1 MKGGFGK
8 FLTFILGLVV
18 GVLLVGGTIA
28 GVVYYAVAAVSVNDV
43 ENYTK
48 QEFTFI
54 DKDAEIRN
62 KSILDIYDMVKGGN
76 IKETTV
82 SDAKRIFGI
91 DIIKIL
97 ENSLEI
103 TVDDKSREMLDA
115 MKVADVF
122 KDNNLKVV
130 LNCFTLGDVLKK
142 ADIDTTSGL
151 ASKPIVQ
158 EHISEPVIDGFNA
171 LLKSLEINE
180 MTIAEMQYLLGV
192 SFGAGG
198 VLDTVANVKIGD
210 LNSAINNIKLEDVLP
225 DFDRDFYA
233 EWDYQNNTA
242 VLYRRSRAQF
252 SPKTLIAANGTS
264 ECFEYVSNDKKV
276 SGETYYLLD
285 ADAGTIKVSDDGNWK
300 LKAGAELPYFK
311 NRYDKSGN
319 QNRFGIAYVV
329 PEDSHGMTVT
339 ERYDADYSTKNE
351 SGLFYYEYDFVT
363 ATEAGV
369 EYFYRVG
376 AAVRTKIQ
384 DATGTEPA
392 KYAEII
398 EWRGYVET
406 TKADYF
412 EAEPWKTYGYSR
424 DGKVTDEEL
433 REHPSTDS
441 LARYA
446 LVHVGKSE
454 PVLKALADETLNTLD
469 GAIGDMKLGQVIEI
483 TDDSA
488 DILKKL
494 KDSKISEIDKD
505 VKNVK
510 VGDIMK
516 VVSDTTAEKATDGAY
531 IALPALSAGKE
542 YSGTFITAKY
552 RDKTVDE
559 DKTVFLVKYKDGL
572 TGFGDRYN
580 ITEKAS
586 NRVVVELAK
595 KTIGELQTVGI
606 DDLINTAR
614 LSDVMDIDG
623 DVFVSGDDFLSIPK
637 EFVLDVDA
645 KNENG
650 FFRLAAKGEKAEYKR
665 VYEGDGNAVVKKL
678 STIGVNNI
686 AARMDAV
693 VNSTLLKE
701 VVKVK
706 ERYKL
711 RVATAADTGRKKY
724 ISLTDVYVDPVYE
737 ATEYAGTFNV
747 GYVDTDPDTDIKFV
761 RARGTIEA
769 GVTQYVI
776 VDKASSGVLVG
787 LQDKTIGTLSTGV
800 DEVVNGATLSDVLE
814 IDGKVYVKATGF
826 DAAVATSYDKIGQHV
841 AYYKDGN
848 LFLEAGYV
856 RNNNGDYVYL
866 DKEQDGTP
874 VNDHIKFGTLYNEH
888 GVAEANGAYFKY
900 NGNLY
905 KLSDYKRY
913 KFDGETA
920 TVYYACIYNGESDK
934 ILSKMA
940 TMTVK
945 DLADSGTM
953 DKIVKD
959 MRIGDVMELNDKNS
973 VLYGLGNSKISS
985 IEAEVSDKIKVATLR
1000 DLNKWGNLGLKETDD
1015 ELKKKVYYNG
1025 ATIEVGD
1032 MKAVEFLI
1040 FAIKALPTL

>member
-103 TVDDKSREMLDA
+103 TVDDKSRETLGA
-115 MKVADVF
+115 LKVADVF
-122 KDNNLKVV
+122 KGDNLKVV

-142 ADIDTTSGL
+142 TGIDTTSGL

-210 LNSAINNIKLEDVLP
+210 LNSAINNIKFEDVLP

-233 EWDYQNNTA
+233 EWDNTGA
-242 VLYRRSRAQF
+242 VLYKKESGGEIKLKQ
-252 SPKTLIAANGTS
+252 LIEADGTS
-264 ECFEYVSNDKKV
+264 EFFKFVNTEAKDPAK
-276 SGETYYLLD
+276 TYYKLNREE
-285 ADAGTIKVSDDGNWK
+285 GTIKVSDDGNWELIK
-300 LKAGAELPYFK
+300 ELPDFN
-311 NRYDKSGN
+311 NRYDISGKR
-319 QNRFGIAYVV
+319 NRFGLAYVV
-329 PEDSHGMTVT
+329 LVDDNQIKITKRYADKDCTVENEDGMYYFKYTKDAAGT
-339 ERYDADYSTKNE
+339 NYRY
-351 SGLFYYEYDFVT
+351 
-363 ATEAGV
+363 
-369 EYFYRVG
+369 G
-376 AAVRTKIQ
+376 AAIRTKIE
-384 DATGTEPA
+384 GTDPA
-392 KYAEII
+392 QYKEVI
-398 EWRGYVET
+398 EWRGYVEATDGFVNT
-406 TKADYF
+406 TP
-412 EAEPWKTYGYSR
+412 ETYGYSSPAQYE
-424 DGKVTDEEL
+424 KEEL
-433 REHPSTDS
+433 VKQETPD
-441 LARYA
+441 LIICA

-516 VVSDTTAEKATDGAY
+516 VVSVTTAEKATDGAY

-542 YSGTFITAKY
+542 YKGTFITAKDG
-552 RDKTVDE
+552 DKTVY
-559 DKTVFLVKYKDGL
+559 LVKYKDGL

-580 ITEKAS
+580 IIEKAS
-586 NRVVVELAK
+586 NGVVVALAD
-595 KTIGELQTVGI
+595 KTIGELQTAGI
-606 DDLINTAR
+606 DDLVNAAR
-614 LSDVMDIDG
+614 LSDVMDVDG
-623 DVFVSGDDFLSIPK
+623 DVFVEDTTG
-637 EFVLDVDA
+637 EFVLDVDTA
-645 KNENG
+645 GKNG
-650 FFRLAAKGEKAEYKR
+650 FFRLAQTGETATHKR
-665 VYEGDGNAVVKKL
+665 VYEGASNAVVKKL

-686 AARMDAV
+686 AARMDDV

-701 VVKVK
+701 VVEVK

-711 RVATAADTGRKKY
+711 KVATATEIGNTSVRKY
-724 ISLTDVYVDPVYE
+724 ISLADVYAAPV
-737 ATEYAGTFNV
+737 APEYAGTFNV
-747 GYVDTDPDTDIKFV
+747 GYVESDPATDIKFV
-761 RARGTIEA
+761 RARGTIAA

-787 LQDKTIGTLSTGV
+787 LQDKTIGTLSTGI

-814 IDGKVYVKATGF
+814 IDGKVYVKAADF
-826 DAAVATSYDKIGQHV
+826 DAAVALSHEKIGQYV

-888 GVAEANGAYFKY
+888 GVEETNGAYFKY

-913 KFDGETA
+913 KFDGEIA
-920 TVYYACIYNGESDK
+920 TEYYACIYEGESDK

>member
-103 TVDDKSREMLDA
+103 TVDDKSRETLGA
-115 MKVADVF
+115 LKVADVF
-122 KDNNLKVV
+122 KDDNLKVV

-142 ADIDTTSGL
+142 TGIDTTTGL

-210 LNSAINNIKLEDVLP
+210 LNSAINDIKFEDVLP

-233 EWDYQNNTA
+233 EWDKTGA
-242 VLYRRSRAQF
+242 VLYKKESGGEIKLKQ
-252 SPKTLIAANGTS
+252 LIEANGTS
-264 ECFEYVSNDKKV
+264 EFFKFVNTEAKDPAK
-276 SGETYYLLD
+276 TYYKLNREE
-285 ADAGTIKVSDDGNWK
+285 GTIKVSDDGNWELIK
-300 LKAGAELPYFK
+300 ELPDFN
-311 NRYDKSGN
+311 NRYDISGKR
-319 QNRFGIAYVV
+319 NRFGLAYVV
-329 PEDSHGMTVT
+329 LVDDNQIKITKRYADRDCTVENEDGMYYFKYTKDAAGT
-339 ERYDADYSTKNE
+339 NYRY
-351 SGLFYYEYDFVT
+351 
-363 ATEAGV
+363 
-369 EYFYRVG
+369 G
-376 AAVRTKIQ
+376 AAIRTKIQ

-433 REHPSTDS
+433 TEYSSTDS
-441 LARYA
+441 LVRYA
-446 LVHVGKSE
+446 LMHVGKSE

-516 VVSDTTAEKATDGAY
+516 VVSVTTAEKATDGAY

-542 YSGTFITAKY
+542 YKGTFITAKDG
-552 RDKTVDE
+552 DKTVY
-559 DKTVFLVKYKDGL
+559 LVKYKDGL
-572 TGFGDRYN
+572 AFTGDRYN

-586 NRVVVELAK
+586 NGVVVALSE
-595 KTIGELQTVGI
+595 KTIGELQTAGI
-606 DDLINTAR
+606 DDLVNAAR
-614 LSDVMDIDG
+614 LSDVMDVDG
-623 DVFVSGDDFLSIPK
+623 DVFVSDSTA
-637 EFVLDVDA
+637 DA
-645 KNENG
+645 KFILDLDAHGENG
-650 FFRLAAKGEKAEYKR
+650 FFRLAAKGETAEYKR

-686 AARMDAV
+686 AARMDDV

-701 VVKVK
+701 VVEVK

-711 RVATAADTGRKKY
+711 KVATAADIGNRY
-724 ISLTDVYVDPVYE
+724 ISLADVY
-737 ATEYAGTFNV
+737 ATPAAPEYAGTFNV
-747 GYVDTDPDTDIKFV
+747 GYVETDPNTDIKFV
-761 RARGTIEA
+761 RATGTIAA

-776 VDKASSGVLVG
+776 VDKASSGVLIG

-814 IDGKVYVKATGF
+814 IDGKVYVKATDF
-826 DAAVATSYDKIGQHV
+826 DAAVALSYAKIGQYV

-866 DKEQDGTP
+866 DKEQNGTQ
-874 VNDHIKFGTLYNEH
+874 VGDHIKFGTLYNEH
-888 GVAEANGAYFKY
+888 GEEETDGAYFKY

-920 TVYYACIYNGESDK
+920 AEYYACIYDGESDK
-934 ILSKMA
+934 VLSKMA

-959 MRIGDVMELNDKNS
+959 MRIGDVMELNDTNS
-973 VLYGLGNSKISS
+973 ILYGPGNSKISS

-1000 DLNKWGNLGLKETDD
+1000 ELNTWGNLGMSE
-1015 ELKKKVYYNG
+1015 
-1025 ATIEVGD
+1025 ATLD
-1032 MKAVEFLI
+1032 
-1040 FAIKALPTL
+1040 AIKVANGGEDLTASEFFKGLNARFVDGKLEIYFKFE

>member
-103 TVDDKSREMLDA
+103 TVDDKSRETLGA
-115 MKVADVF
+115 LKVADVF
-122 KDNNLKVV
+122 KDDNLKVV

-142 ADIDTTSGL
+142 TGIDTTTGL

-171 LLKSLEINE
+171 LLKSLELNE

-210 LNSAINNIKLEDVLP
+210 LNSAINNIKFEDVLP
-225 DFDRDFYA
+225 DFDRDLYT
-233 EWDYQNNTA
+233 EWDYQNDTA

-264 ECFEYVSNDKKV
+264 EYFEYVSNDKKV

-285 ADAGTIKVSDDGNWK
+285 ADAGTIKVSDAGNWK

-433 REHPSTDS
+433 REYPSTDS

-531 IALPALSAGKE
+531 IALPALSEGKE
-542 YSGTFITAKY
+542 YKGTFITAK
-552 RDKTVDE
+552 DGNKTVY
-559 DKTVFLVKYKDGL
+559 LVKYKDGF

-586 NRVVVELAK
+586 NGVVVALAD
-595 KTIGELQTVGI
+595 KTIGELQTAGI
-606 DDLINTAR
+606 DDLVNAAR
-614 LSDVMDIDG
+614 LSDVMDVDG
-623 DVFVSGDDFLSIPK
+623 DVFV
-637 EFVLDVDA
+637 LDSTADA
-645 KNENG
+645 RFILDEDAHGENG
-650 FFRLAAKGEKAEYKR
+650 FFRLAAAGETAEYKR

-686 AARMDAV
+686 AARMDDV

-711 RVATAADTGRKKY
+711 RVATTAEIDNTSVRKY
-724 ISLTDVYVDPVYE
+724 ISLADVYSAPV
-737 ATEYAGTFNV
+737 APEYAGTFNV
-747 GYVDTDPDTDIKFV
+747 GYVETDPNTDIKFV
-761 RARGTIEA
+761 RARGTIAA

-776 VDKASSGVLVG
+776 VDNASSGVLVG

-814 IDGKVYVKATGF
+814 IDGKVYVKATDF
-826 DAAVATSYDKIGQHV
+826 DAAVALSHDKIGQHV

-856 RNNNGDYVYL
+856 RNNNGEYV
-866 DKEQDGTP
+866 KVDGKY
-874 VNDHIKFGTLYNEH
+874 VKFGALYQYDTESAMWKQSIEGTHFLYNGE
-888 GVAEANGAYFKY
+888 YK
-900 NGNLY
+900 

-920 TVYYACIYNGESDK
+920 DEYYACIYEGESDK

-959 MRIGDVMELNDKNS
+959 MRIGDVMELNDTNS
-973 VLYGLGNSKISS
+973 ILYGLGNSKISS

-1000 DLNKWGNLGLKETDD
+1000 ELNTWGNLGMSE
-1015 ELKKKVYYNG
+1015 
-1025 ATIEVGD
+1025 ATLD
-1032 MKAVEFLI
+1032 
-1040 FAIKALPTL
+1040 AIKVANGGEDLTASEFFKGLNACFVDGKLEIYFKFE

>member
-103 TVDDKSREMLDA
+103 TVDAKSRETLGA

-142 ADIDTTSGL
+142 TGIDTTSGL

-210 LNSAINNIKLEDVLP
+210 LNSAINNIKFEDVLP

-233 EWDYQNNTA
+233 EWDNTGA
-242 VLYRRSRAQF
+242 VLYKKESGGEIKLKQ
-252 SPKTLIAANGTS
+252 LIEADGTS
-264 ECFEYVSNDKKV
+264 EFFKFVNTEAKDPAK
-276 SGETYYLLD
+276 TYYKLNREE
-285 ADAGTIKVSDDGNWK
+285 GTIKVSDDGNWELIK
-300 LKAGAELPYFK
+300 ELPDFN
-311 NRYDKSGN
+311 NRYDISGKR
-319 QNRFGIAYVV
+319 NRFGLAYVV
-329 PEDSHGMTVT
+329 LVDDNQIKITKRYADRACTVENEDGMYYFKYTKDAAGT
-339 ERYDADYSTKNE
+339 NYRY
-351 SGLFYYEYDFVT
+351 
-363 ATEAGV
+363 
-369 EYFYRVG
+369 G
-376 AAVRTKIQ
+376 AAIRTKIE
-384 DATGTEPA
+384 GTDPA
-392 KYAEII
+392 QYKEVI
-398 EWRGYVET
+398 EWRGYVEATDGFVNT
-406 TKADYF
+406 TP
-412 EAEPWKTYGYSR
+412 ETYGYSSPAQYE
-424 DGKVTDEEL
+424 KEEL
-433 REHPSTDS
+433 VKQETPD
-441 LARYA
+441 LIICA

-542 YSGTFITAKY
+542 YKGTFITAKDG
-552 RDKTVDE
+552 DKTVY
-559 DKTVFLVKYKDGL
+559 LVKYKDGL
-572 TGFGDRYN
+572 IGFGDRYN
-580 ITEKAS
+580 IIEKAS
-586 NRVVVELAK
+586 NGVVVALAD
-595 KTIGELQTVGI
+595 KTIGELQTAGI
-606 DDLINTAR
+606 DDLINDA
-614 LSDVMDIDG
+614 LLYDVMDIDG
-623 DVFVSGDDFLSIPK
+623 DVFVEDTTG
-637 EFVLDVDA
+637 EFVLDVDTA
-645 KNENG
+645 GKNG
-650 FFRLAAKGEKAEYKR
+650 FFRLAQTGESATHKR
-665 VYEGDGNAVVKKL
+665 VYEGASNAVVKKL

-686 AARMDAV
+686 AARMDNV

-701 VVKVK
+701 VVEVK

-711 RVATAADTGRKKY
+711 RVATAADIGNTSVRKY
-724 ISLTDVYVDPVYE
+724 ISLADVY
-737 ATEYAGTFNV
+737 AASEYAGTFNV
-747 GYVDTDPDTDIKFV
+747 GYVETAPDTDIKFV
-761 RARGTIEA
+761 RATGTIAA

-814 IDGKVYVKATGF
+814 IDGKVYVKATDF
-826 DAAVATSYDKIGQHV
+826 DAAVATSYEKIGQHV

-866 DKEQDGTP
+866 DKEQNGTP

-888 GVAEANGAYFKY
+888 GVAETNGAYFKY

-920 TVYYACIYNGESDK
+920 TEYYACIYNGESDE

-985 IEAEVSDKIKVATLR
+985 IEAEVTDKIKDATLR
-1000 DLNKWGNLGLKETDD
+1000 ELNTWGNLGLTEE
-1015 ELKKKVYYNG
+1015 ELNKTVRGK
-1025 ATIEVGD
+1025 TIKVGD
-1032 MKAVEFLI
+1032 MKAAEFLKLAI
-1040 FAIKALPTL
+1040 QFATNP

>member
-103 TVDDKSREMLDA
+103 TVDDKSRETLGA
-115 MKVADVF
+115 LKVADVF

-142 ADIDTTSGL
+142 TGIDTTSGL

-210 LNSAINNIKLEDVLP
+210 LNSAINSIKFEDVLP

-233 EWDYQNNTA
+233 EWDNAGA
-242 VLYRRSRAQF
+242 VLYKKESGGEIKLKQ
-252 SPKTLIAANGTS
+252 LIETDGTS
-264 ECFEYVSNDKKV
+264 EFFKFVNTEAKDPAK
-276 SGETYYLLD
+276 TYYKLNREE
-285 ADAGTIKVSDDGNWK
+285 GTIKVSDDGNWELIK
-300 LKAGAELPYFK
+300 ELPDFN
-311 NRYDKSGN
+311 NRYDISGKR
-319 QNRFGIAYVV
+319 NRFGLAYVV
-329 PEDSHGMTVT
+329 LVDDNQIKITKRYADRACTVENEDGMYYFKYTKDAAGT
-339 ERYDADYSTKNE
+339 NYRY
-351 SGLFYYEYDFVT
+351 
-363 ATEAGV
+363 
-369 EYFYRVG
+369 G
-376 AAVRTKIQ
+376 AAIRTKIE
-384 DATGTEPA
+384 GTDPA
-392 KYAEII
+392 QYKEVI
-398 EWRGYVET
+398 EWRGYVEATDGFVNT
-406 TKADYF
+406 TP
-412 EAEPWKTYGYSR
+412 ETYGYSSPAQYE
-424 DGKVTDEEL
+424 KEEL
-433 REHPSTDS
+433 VKQETPD
-441 LARYA
+441 LIICA

-516 VVSDTTAEKATDGAY
+516 VVSVTTAEKATDGAY
-531 IALPALSAGKE
+531 IALPALPADKE
-542 YSGTFITAKY
+542 YKGTFITAKDG
-552 RDKTVDE
+552 DKTE
-559 DKTVFLVKYKDGL
+559 YLVKYKDGL

-586 NRVVVELAK
+586 NGVVVALSE
-595 KTIGELQTVGI
+595 KTIGELQTAGI
-606 DDLINTAR
+606 DDLINDA
-614 LSDVMDIDG
+614 LLYDVMDIDG
-623 DVFVSGDDFLSIPK
+623 DVFVEDTTG
-637 EFVLDVDA
+637 EFVLDVDTA
-645 KNENG
+645 GKNG
-650 FFRLAAKGEKAEYKR
+650 FFRLAQTGETATHKR
-665 VYEGDGNAVVKKL
+665 VYEGASNAVVKKL

-686 AARMDAV
+686 AARMDNV

-701 VVKVK
+701 VVEVK

-711 RVATAADTGRKKY
+711 RVATAADIGNTSVRKY
-724 ISLTDVYVDPVYE
+724 ISLADVYAAP
-737 ATEYAGTFNV
+737 EYAGTFNV
-747 GYVDTDPDTDIKFV
+747 GYVETDPDTDIKFV
-761 RARGTIEA
+761 RATGTIVA

-814 IDGKVYVKATGF
+814 IDGKVYVKATDF
-826 DAAVATSYDKIGQHV
+826 DAAVALSYAKIGQHV

-856 RNNNGDYVYL
+856 RNNNGDYVLLSSGYYKPTARF
-866 DKEQDGTP
+866 DKTGESYTSSPNGEWFQIGTEWH
-874 VNDHIKFGTLYNEH
+874 NMN
-888 GVAEANGAYFKY
+888 
-900 NGNLY
+900 
-905 KLSDYKRY
+905 DYKRF

-920 TVYYACIYNGESDK
+920 TEYYACIYEGESDK

-959 MRIGDVMELNDKNS
+959 MRIGDVMELNDTNS
-973 VLYGLGNSKISS
+973 ILYELGNSKISS
-985 IEAEVSDKIKVATLR
+985 IEAEVSDKIKKATLR
-1000 DLNKWGNLGLKETDD
+1000 DLNKWGNLGMSE
-1015 ELKKKVYYNG
+1015 
-1025 ATIEVGD
+1025 ATLD
-1032 MKAVEFLI
+1032 
-1040 FAIKALPTL
+1040 AIKVANGGKDLTASEFFKGLKVGVDATTGKPMIYFSLS

>member
-103 TVDDKSREMLDA
+103 TVDDKSRETLGA
-115 MKVADVF
+115 LKVADVF
-122 KDNNLKVV
+122 KDDNLKVV

-142 ADIDTTSGL
+142 TGIDTTTGL

-210 LNSAINNIKLEDVLP
+210 LNSAINNIKFEDVLP
-225 DFDRDFYA
+225 DFDRDLYT

-264 ECFEYVSNDKKV
+264 EYFEYVPNDKKV

-285 ADAGTIKVSDDGNWK
+285 ADAGTIKVSDAGNWK

-433 REHPSTDS
+433 TEYSSTDS

-446 LVHVGKSE
+446 LMHVGKSE

-516 VVSDTTAEKATDGAY
+516 VVSVTTAEKATDGEY

-542 YSGTFITAKY
+542 YKGTFITAKEG
-552 RDKTVDE
+552 DKTVY
-559 DKTVFLVKYKDGL
+559 LVKYKDGL
-572 TGFGDRYN
+572 AGFGDRYN

-586 NRVVVELAK
+586 NGVVVALAD
-595 KTIGELQTVGI
+595 KTIGELQTAGI
-606 DDLINTAR
+606 DDLVNAAR
-614 LSDVMDIDG
+614 LSSVMDIDG
-623 DVFVSGDDFLSIPK
+623 DVFVSGDDFPSIPK
-637 EFVLDVDA
+637 EYVLDGTDR
-645 KNENG
+645 NG
-650 FFRLAAKGEKAEYKR
+650 FFRLAAAGETAEYKR

-686 AARMDAV
+686 AARMDNV

-701 VVKVK
+701 VVEVK

-711 RVATAADTGRKKY
+711 KVATAADKGNTSVRKY
-724 ISLTDVYVDPVYE
+724 ISLADVYAAP
-737 ATEYAGTFNV
+737 EYAGTFNV
-747 GYVDTDPDTDIKFV
+747 GYVETAPDTDIKFV
-761 RARGTIEA
+761 RATGTIAA

-814 IDGKVYVKATGF
+814 IDGKVYVKATDF
-826 DAAVATSYDKIGQHV
+826 DAAVALSHDKIGQHV

-888 GVAEANGAYFKY
+888 GVEETDGAYFKY

-920 TVYYACIYNGESDK
+920 TEYYACIYDGESDK

-940 TMTVK
+940 TMTVQ

-959 MRIGDVMELNDKNS
+959 MRIGDVMELNDTNS
-973 VLYGLGNSKISS
+973 ILYGLGNSKISS

-1000 DLNKWGNLGLKETDD
+1000 ELNTWGNLGLTEE
-1015 ELKKKVYYNG
+1015 ELNKTVKGTTKK
-1025 ATIEVGD
+1025 VGD
-1032 MKAVEFLI
+1032 MKAAEFLKLAI
-1040 FAIKALPTL
+1040 QFATNP

>member
-43 ENYTK
+43 EKYTK

-103 TVDDKSREMLDA
+103 TVDDKSRETLGA

-142 ADIDTTSGL
+142 ADIDTTTGL

-171 LLKSLEINE
+171 LLKSLELNE

-210 LNSAINNIKLEDVLP
+210 LNSAINNIKFEDVLP

-252 SPKTLIAANGTS
+252 PQKTLIAANGTS
-264 ECFEYVSNDKKV
+264 EYFEYVSNDKKV

-329 PEDSHGMTVT
+329 PEDSRGMTVT
-339 ERYDADYSTKNE
+339 ERYKDSDCTISDE

-406 TKADYF
+406 TKTDYF

-516 VVSDTTAEKATDGAY
+516 VVSVTTAEKATDGAY

-542 YSGTFITAKY
+542 YKGTFITAKDG
-552 RDKTVDE
+552 DKTVY
-559 DKTVFLVKYKDGL
+559 LVKYKDGL
-572 TGFGDRYN
+572 AGFGDRYN
-580 ITEKAS
+580 IKEKAS
-586 NRVVVELAK
+586 NGVVVALAD
-595 KTIGELQTVGI
+595 KTIGELQTAGI
-606 DDLINTAR
+606 DDLVNAAR
-614 LSDVMDIDG
+614 LSDVMDVDG
-623 DVFVSGDDFLSIPK
+623 DVFV
-637 EFVLDVDA
+637 LDSTADA
-645 KNENG
+645 KFILDLDAHGENG
-650 FFRLAAKGEKAEYKR
+650 FFRLAAAGETAEYKR

-686 AARMDAV
+686 AARMDDV
-693 VNSTLLKE
+693 VNNTLLKE
-701 VVKVK
+701 VVEVK

-711 RVATAADTGRKKY
+711 RVATAADIGNTSVRKY
-724 ISLTDVYVDPVYE
+724 ISLADVYAAPD
-737 ATEYAGTFNV
+737 YAGTFNV
-747 GYVDTDPDTDIKFV
+747 GYVETDPDTDIKFV
-761 RARGTIEA
+761 RARGTIA
-769 GVTQYVI
+769 ATVTQYVI

-814 IDGKVYVKATGF
+814 IDGKVYVKATDF
-826 DAAVATSYDKIGQHV
+826 DAAVALSYAKIGQHV

-856 RNNNGDYVYL
+856 RNNNGDYVLLSTGYYKPTSRF
-866 DKEQDGTP
+866 DKTGENSYTGAENGEWFQIGTAWH
-874 VNDHIKFGTLYNEH
+874 NMNE
-888 GVAEANGAYFKY
+888 
-900 NGNLY
+900 
-905 KLSDYKRY
+905 YKRY
-913 KFDGETA
+913 NFDGETA
-920 TVYYACIYNGESDK
+920 TEYYACIYEGESDK

-973 VLYGLGNSKISS
+973 ILYGLGNSKISS

-1000 DLNKWGNLGLKETDD
+1000 ELNAWGNLGMSE
-1015 ELKKKVYYNG
+1015 
-1025 ATIEVGD
+1025 ATLD
-1032 MKAVEFLI
+1032 
-1040 FAIKALPTL
+1040 AIKAANGNEDLTASEFFKGLKVGVDATGKPIIYFSLS

>member
-43 ENYTK
+43 EKYTK

-103 TVDDKSREMLDA
+103 TVDDKSRETLGA
-115 MKVADVF
+115 LKVADVF
-122 KDNNLKVV
+122 KGDNLKVV

-142 ADIDTTSGL
+142 AGIDTTTGL

-210 LNSAINNIKLEDVLP
+210 LNSAINNIKFEDVLP

-252 SPKTLIAANGTS
+252 PQKTLIAANGTS
-264 ECFEYVSNDKKV
+264 EYFEYVSNDKKV

-339 ERYDADYSTKNE
+339 ERYEADYSTKNE

-516 VVSDTTAEKATDGAY
+516 VVSVTTAEKATDGAY
-531 IALPALSAGKE
+531 IALPALPAGKE
-542 YSGTFITAKY
+542 YKGTFITAKDG
-552 RDKTVDE
+552 DKTVY
-559 DKTVFLVKYKDGL
+559 LVKYKDGL
-572 TGFGDRYN
+572 AGFGDRYK

-586 NRVVVELAK
+586 NGVVVALAD
-595 KTIGELQTVGI
+595 KTIGELQTAGI
-606 DDLINTAR
+606 DDLVNAAR
-614 LSDVMDIDG
+614 LSDVMDVDG
-623 DVFVSGDDFLSIPK
+623 DVFV
-637 EFVLDVDA
+637 LDSTADA
-645 KNENG
+645 KFILDEDAHGENG
-650 FFRLAAKGEKAEYKR
+650 FFRLAAAGETAEYKR

-686 AARMDAV
+686 AARMDNV

-701 VVKVK
+701 VVDVQ
-706 ERYKL
+706 ERYEL
-711 RVATAADTGRKKY
+711 RKATSAEIADNTVKKY
-724 ISLTDVYVDPVYE
+724 FDLTAIYGNETTVFE
-737 ATEYAGTFNV
+737 GTFNV
-747 GYVDTDPDTDIKFV
+747 GYDTEDADKKDIRFVSVGDT
-761 RARGTIEA
+761 ALPAGT
-769 GVTQYVI
+769 TKYVI
-776 VDKASSGVLVG
+776 VKKASSGVLVG

-814 IDGKVYVKATGF
+814 IDGKVYVKATDF
-826 DAAVATSYDKIGQHV
+826 DAAVALSYEKIGQHV

-866 DKEQDGTP
+866 DKEQDGTQ
-874 VNDHIKFGTLYNEH
+874 VNDHIKFGALYNEH
-888 GVAEANGAYFKY
+888 GVEEADGAYFKY

-920 TVYYACIYNGESDK
+920 TVYYACIYDGESDK

-940 TMTVK
+940 TMTVQ
-945 DLADSGTM
+945 DLADGGTM

-973 VLYGLGNSKISS
+973 ILYGLGNSKISS

-1000 DLNKWGNLGLKETDD
+1000 ELNAWGNLGMSE
-1015 ELKKKVYYNG
+1015 
-1025 ATIEVGD
+1025 ATLD
-1032 MKAVEFLI
+1032 
-1040 FAIKALPTL
+1040 AIKVANGGKDLTASEFFKGLNARFVDGKLEIYFKFE

>member
-103 TVDDKSREMLDA
+103 TVDDKSRETLGA
-115 MKVADVF
+115 LKVADVF
-122 KDNNLKVV
+122 KDDNLKVV

-142 ADIDTTSGL
+142 TGIDTTTGL

-171 LLKSLEINE
+171 LLKSLELNE

-210 LNSAINNIKLEDVLP
+210 LNSAINNIKFEDVLP
-225 DFDRDFYA
+225 DFDRDLYT

-252 SPKTLIAANGTS
+252 PQKTLIAANGTS
-264 ECFEYVSNDKKV
+264 EYFEYVSNDKKV

-285 ADAGTIKVSDDGNWK
+285 ADAGTIKVSDAGNWK

-433 REHPSTDS
+433 TEYSSTDS
-441 LARYA
+441 LVRYA
-446 LVHVGKSE
+446 LMHVGKSE

-483 TDDSA
+483 TDASA

-516 VVSDTTAEKATDGAY
+516 VVSVTTAEKATDGEY

-542 YSGTFITAKY
+542 YKGTFITAKEG
-552 RDKTVDE
+552 DKTVY
-559 DKTVFLVKYKDGL
+559 LVKYKDGL
-572 TGFGDRYN
+572 AFTGDRYN

-586 NRVVVELAK
+586 NGVVVALAD
-595 KTIGELQTVGI
+595 KTIGELQTAGI
-606 DDLINTAR
+606 DDLVNAAR
-614 LSDVMDIDG
+614 LSSVMDIDG
-623 DVFVSGDDFLSIPK
+623 DVFV
-637 EFVLDVDA
+637 LDSTADA
-645 KNENG
+645 KFILDEDAHGENG
-650 FFRLAAKGEKAEYKR
+650 FFRLAAAGETAEYKR

-686 AARMDAV
+686 AARMDDV

-701 VVKVK
+701 VVEVK

-711 RVATAADTGRKKY
+711 KVATAADIGNTSVRKY
-724 ISLTDVYVDPVYE
+724 ISLADVYAAP
-737 ATEYAGTFNV
+737 EYAGTFNV
-747 GYVDTDPDTDIKFV
+747 GYVETDPDTDIKFV
-761 RARGTIEA
+761 RARGTIAA

-814 IDGKVYVKATGF
+814 IDGKVYVKATDF
-826 DAAVATSYDKIGQHV
+826 DAAVALSHDKIGQHV

-856 RNNNGDYVYL
+856 RNNNGDYVLLSSGYYKPTARF
-866 DKEQDGTP
+866 DKTGGSYTSSPDGEWFQ
-874 VNDHIKFGTLYNEH
+874 IGTEWHNM
-888 GVAEANGAYFKY
+888 N
-900 NGNLY
+900 
-905 KLSDYKRY
+905 DYKRF

-920 TVYYACIYNGESDK
+920 TEYYACIYDGESDK

-959 MRIGDVMELNDKNS
+959 MRIGDVMELNDTNS
-973 VLYGLGNSKISS
+973 ILYGLGNSKISS

-1000 DLNKWGNLGLKETDD
+1000 ELNTWGNLGMSE
-1015 ELKKKVYYNG
+1015 
-1025 ATIEVGD
+1025 ATLD
-1032 MKAVEFLI
+1032 
-1040 FAIKALPTL
+1040 AIKVANGGEDLTASEFFKGLNARFVDGKLEIYFKFE

>member
-43 ENYTK
+43 EKYTK

-103 TVDDKSREMLDA
+103 TVDDKSRETLGA
-115 MKVADVF
+115 LKVADVF
-122 KDNNLKVV
+122 KGDNLKVV

-142 ADIDTTSGL
+142 TGIDTTTGL

-210 LNSAINNIKLEDVLP
+210 LNSAINNIKFEDVLP

-233 EWDYQNNTA
+233 EWDNAGA
-242 VLYRRSRAQF
+242 VLYKKESGGEIKLKQ
-252 SPKTLIAANGTS
+252 LIEADGTS
-264 ECFEYVSNDKKV
+264 EFFKFVSTEAKDPAK
-276 SGETYYLLD
+276 TYYKLNREE
-285 ADAGTIKVSDDGNWK
+285 GTIKVSDDGNWELIK
-300 LKAGAELPYFK
+300 ELPDFN
-311 NRYDKSGN
+311 NRYDISGKR
-319 QNRFGIAYVV
+319 NRFGLAYVV
-329 PEDSHGMTVT
+329 LVDDNQIKITKRYADRACTVENEDGMYYFKYTKDAAGT
-339 ERYDADYSTKNE
+339 NYRY
-351 SGLFYYEYDFVT
+351 
-363 ATEAGV
+363 
-369 EYFYRVG
+369 G
-376 AAVRTKIQ
+376 AAIRTKIE
-384 DATGTEPA
+384 GTDPA
-392 KYAEII
+392 QYKEVI
-398 EWRGYVET
+398 EWRGYVEATDGFVNT
-406 TKADYF
+406 TP
-412 EAEPWKTYGYSR
+412 ETYGYSSPAQYE
-424 DGKVTDEEL
+424 KEEL
-433 REHPSTDS
+433 VKQETPD
-441 LARYA
+441 LIMCA

-488 DILKKL
+488 DILKRL

-516 VVSDTTAEKATDGAY
+516 VVSVTTAEKATDGAY

-542 YSGTFITAKY
+542 YKGTFITAKDG
-552 RDKTVDE
+552 DKTVY
-559 DKTVFLVKYKDGL
+559 LVKYKDGL
-572 TGFGDRYN
+572 AGFGDRYN

-586 NRVVVELAK
+586 NGVVVALAD
-595 KTIGELQTVGI
+595 KTIGELQTAGI
-606 DDLINTAR
+606 DDLVNAAR
-614 LSDVMDIDG
+614 LSSVMDIDG
-623 DVFVSGDDFLSIPK
+623 DVFVLDKDSTDAKFI
-637 EFVLDVDA
+637 LDVDA
-645 KNENG
+645 NNENG

-665 VYEGDGNAVVKKL
+665 VYEGDGNAVIKKL

-686 AARMDAV
+686 AARMDNV

-711 RVATAADTGRKKY
+711 RVATAADIGNTSVRKY
-724 ISLTDVYVDPVYE
+724 ISLTDVYAAP
-737 ATEYAGTFNV
+737 EYAGTFNV
-747 GYVDTDPDTDIKFV
+747 GYVETDPDTDIKFV
-761 RARGTIEA
+761 RARGTIA
-769 GVTQYVI
+769 ATVTQYVI

-814 IDGKVYVKATGF
+814 IDGKVYVKATDF
-826 DAAVATSYDKIGQHV
+826 DAAVVLSYDKIGQHV

-888 GVAEANGAYFKY
+888 GVAEADGAYFKY
-900 NGNLY
+900 HGNLY

-940 TMTVK
+940 TMTVQ

-973 VLYGLGNSKISS
+973 ILYGLGNSKISS
-985 IEAEVSDKIKVATLR
+985 IEAEVTDKIKDATLR
-1000 DLNKWGNLGLKETDD
+1000 ELNAWGNLGLTEA
-1015 ELKKKVYYNG
+1015 ELNKTVKGTGIK
-1025 ATIEVGD
+1025 AGD
-1032 MKAVEFLI
+1032 MKAADFI
-1040 FAIKALPTL
+1040 RIAIRLATE

>member
-8 FLTFILGLVV
+8 FLTFILGIVV

-103 TVDDKSREMLDA
+103 TVDDKSRETLGA
-115 MKVADVF
+115 LKVADVF
-122 KDNNLKVV
+122 KDDNLKVV

-142 ADIDTTSGL
+142 TGIDTTTGL

-210 LNSAINNIKLEDVLP
+210 LNSAINDIKFEDVLP
-225 DFDRDFYA
+225 DFDRDLYTD
-233 EWDYQNNTA
+233 WDYQNDTA

-264 ECFEYVSNDKKV
+264 EYFEYVPNDKKV

-319 QNRFGIAYVV
+319 QNRFGVAYVV

-433 REHPSTDS
+433 TEYSSTDS
-441 LARYA
+441 LVRYA
-446 LVHVGKSE
+446 LMHVGKSE

-516 VVSDTTAEKATDGAY
+516 VVSVTTAEKATDGEY

-542 YSGTFITAKY
+542 YKGTFITAKDG
-552 RDKTVDE
+552 DKTVY
-559 DKTVFLVKYKDGL
+559 LVKYKDGL
-572 TGFGDRYN
+572 AGFGDRYN

-586 NRVVVELAK
+586 NGVVVALSE
-595 KTIGELQTVGI
+595 KTIGELQTAGI
-606 DDLINTAR
+606 DDLVNAAR
-614 LSDVMDIDG
+614 LSDVMDVDG
-623 DVFVSGDDFLSIPK
+623 DVFV
-637 EFVLDVDA
+637 LDSTADA
-645 KNENG
+645 KFILDEDANNENG
-650 FFRLAAKGEKAEYKR
+650 FFRLAAAGETAEYKR
-665 VYEGDGNAVVKKL
+665 VYEGDGNAVIKKL

-686 AARMDAV
+686 AARMDDV

-701 VVKVK
+701 VVEVK

-711 RVATAADTGRKKY
+711 RVATAADIGNTSVRKY
-724 ISLTDVYVDPVYE
+724 ISLADVYAAPD
-737 ATEYAGTFNV
+737 YAGTFNV
-747 GYVDTDPDTDIKFV
+747 GYVETAPDKDIKFV
-761 RARGTIEA
+761 RATGTIAA

-814 IDGKVYVKATGF
+814 IDGKVYVKAADF
-826 DAAVATSYDKIGQHV
+826 DAAVATSYEKIGQHV

-866 DKEQDGTP
+866 DKEQNGTP

-888 GVAEANGAYFKY
+888 GVAETNGAYFKY

-920 TVYYACIYNGESDK
+920 TEYYACIYNGESDK

-985 IEAEVSDKIKVATLR
+985 IEAEVTDKIKDATLR
-1000 DLNKWGNLGLKETDD
+1000 ELNTWGNLGLTEE
-1015 ELKKKVYYNG
+1015 ELNKTVKVTG
-1025 ATIEVGD
+1025 EKVGE
-1032 MKAVEFLI
+1032 MKAADFI
-1040 FAIKALPTL
+1040 RIAIRLATE

>member
-103 TVDDKSREMLDA
+103 TVDDKSRETLGA

-122 KDNNLKVV
+122 KDDNLKVV

-142 ADIDTTSGL
+142 TGIDTTTGL

-210 LNSAINNIKLEDVLP
+210 LNSAINNIKFEDVLP

-233 EWDYQNNTA
+233 EWDNTGA
-242 VLYRRSRAQF
+242 VLYKKESGGEIKLKQ
-252 SPKTLIAANGTS
+252 LIEADGTS
-264 ECFEYVSNDKKV
+264 EFFKFVNTEAKDPAK
-276 SGETYYLLD
+276 TYYKLNREE
-285 ADAGTIKVSDDGNWK
+285 GTIKVSDDGNWELIK
-300 LKAGAELPYFK
+300 ELPDFN
-311 NRYDKSGN
+311 NRYDISGKR
-319 QNRFGIAYVV
+319 NRFGLAYVV
-329 PEDSHGMTVT
+329 LVDDNQIKITKRYADRDCTVENEDGMYYFKYTKDAAGT
-339 ERYDADYSTKNE
+339 NYRY
-351 SGLFYYEYDFVT
+351 
-363 ATEAGV
+363 
-369 EYFYRVG
+369 G
-376 AAVRTKIQ
+376 AAIRTKIE
-384 DATGTEPA
+384 GTDPA
-392 KYAEII
+392 QYKEVI

-406 TKADYF
+406 TDDF
-412 EAEPWKTYGYSR
+412 VNTTPETYGYSSPAQYE
-424 DGKVTDEEL
+424 KEEL
-433 REHPSTDS
+433 VKQETPD
-441 LARYA
+441 LIICA

-483 TDDSA
+483 TDASA

-516 VVSDTTAEKATDGAY
+516 VVSVTTAVKATDGEY

-542 YSGTFITAKY
+542 YKGTFITAKDG
-552 RDKTVDE
+552 DKTVY
-559 DKTVFLVKYKDGL
+559 LVKYKDGL
-572 TGFGDRYN
+572 AGFGDIYN

-586 NRVVVELAK
+586 NGVVVALAD
-595 KTIGELQTVGI
+595 KTIGELQTAGI
-606 DDLINTAR
+606 DDLVNAAR
-614 LSDVMDIDG
+614 LSDVMDVDG
-623 DVFVSGDDFLSIPK
+623 DVFVEDASG
-637 EFVLDVDA
+637 EFFLDVDSA
-645 KNENG
+645 GENG
-650 FFRLAAKGEKAEYKR
+650 FFRLATAGETAEYKR
-665 VYEGDGNAVVKKL
+665 VYEGGGNAVVKKL

-686 AARMDAV
+686 AARMDDV

-711 RVATAADTGRKKY
+711 KVATAADIDNTSVRKY
-724 ISLTDVYVDPVYE
+724 ISLADVYAAP
-737 ATEYAGTFNV
+737 EYAGTFNV
-747 GYVDTDPDTDIKFV
+747 GYVESDPDTDIKFV
-761 RARGTIEA
+761 RATGTIA
-769 GVTQYVI
+769 ASVTQYVI
-776 VDKASSGVLVG
+776 VDKASSGVLIG

-814 IDGKVYVKATGF
+814 IDGRVYVKATGF
-826 DAAVATSYDKIGQHV
+826 DAAVALSHEKIGQNV

-866 DKEQDGTP
+866 DKEQNGTP

-1000 DLNKWGNLGLKETDD
+1000 ELNTWGNLGLTEEDLNKTVRGTGI
-1015 ELKKKVYYNG
+1015 K
-1025 ATIEVGD
+1025 AGD
-1032 MKAVEFLI
+1032 MKAADFI
-1040 FAIKALPTL
+1040 RIAIRLATE

>member
-54 DKDAEIRN
+54 DKDAEIRK

-103 TVDDKSREMLDA
+103 TVDDKSRETLGA
-115 MKVADVF
+115 LKVADVF
-122 KDNNLKVV
+122 KDDNLKVV

-142 ADIDTTSGL
+142 TGIDTTSGL

-210 LNSAINNIKLEDVLP
+210 LNSAINNIKFEDVLP

-233 EWDYQNNTA
+233 EWDKTGA
-242 VLYRRSRAQF
+242 VLYKKESGGEIKLKQ
-252 SPKTLIAANGTS
+252 LIEADGTS
-264 ECFEYVSNDKKV
+264 EFFKFVNTEAKDPAK
-276 SGETYYLLD
+276 TYYKLNREE
-285 ADAGTIKVSDDGNWK
+285 GTIKVSDDGNWELIK
-300 LKAGAELPYFK
+300 ELPDFN
-311 NRYDKSGN
+311 NRYDISGKR
-319 QNRFGIAYVV
+319 NRFGLAYVV
-329 PEDSHGMTVT
+329 LVDDNQIKITKRYADRDCTVENEDGMYYFKYTKDAAGT
-339 ERYDADYSTKNE
+339 NYRY
-351 SGLFYYEYDFVT
+351 
-363 ATEAGV
+363 
-369 EYFYRVG
+369 G

-433 REHPSTDS
+433 TEYSSTDS
-441 LARYA
+441 LVRYA
-446 LVHVGKSE
+446 LMHVGTSE

-516 VVSDTTAEKATDGAY
+516 VVSVTTAEKATDGAY
-531 IALPALSAGKE
+531 IALPALPAGKE
-542 YSGTFITAKY
+542 YKGTFITAKDG
-552 RDKTVDE
+552 DKTVY
-559 DKTVFLVKYKDGL
+559 LVKYKDGL
-572 TGFGDRYN
+572 AFTGDRYN

-586 NRVVVELAK
+586 NGVVVALSE
-595 KTIGELQTVGI
+595 KTIGELQTAGI
-606 DDLINTAR
+606 DDLVNTAR

-623 DVFVSGDDFLSIPK
+623 DVFVSDSTADAKFI
-637 EFVLDVDA
+637 LDVDA
-645 KNENG
+645 TNKNG
-650 FFRLAAKGEKAEYKR
+650 FFRLAAAGETAEYKR
-665 VYEGDGNAVVKKL
+665 VYEGDGNAVIKKL

-686 AARMDAV
+686 AARMDDV

-701 VVKVK
+701 VVEVK

-711 RVATAADTGRKKY
+711 KVATAADIGNTSVRKY
-724 ISLTDVYVDPVYE
+724 ISLADVYAAP
-737 ATEYAGTFNV
+737 EYAGTFNV
-747 GYVDTDPDTDIKFV
+747 GYVETDPDTDIKFV
-761 RARGTIEA
+761 RARGTIAA

-814 IDGKVYVKATGF
+814 IDGKVYVKAADF
-826 DAAVATSYDKIGQHV
+826 DAAVATSYDKIEQHV

-856 RNNNGDYVYL
+856 RNNNGDYVYF
-866 DKEQDGTP
+866 DQEQDGTP

-888 GVAEANGAYFKY
+888 GVEETDGAYFKY

-920 TVYYACIYNGESDK
+920 TGYYACIYEGESDK

-945 DLADSGTM
+945 DLSDSGTM

-973 VLYGLGNSKISS
+973 VLYELGNSKISS
-985 IEAEVSDKIKVATLR
+985 IEAEVTDKIKVATIR
-1000 DLNKWGNLGLKETDD
+1000 DLNKWGSLGLTEE
-1015 ELKKKVYYNG
+1015 ELNKTVKVTGKKVG
-1025 ATIEVGD
+1025 E
-1032 MKAVEFLI
+1032 MKAADFI
-1040 FAIKALPTL
+1040 RIAIRFATE

>member
-103 TVDDKSREMLDA
+103 TVDDKSRETLGA
-115 MKVADVF
+115 LKVADVF
-122 KDNNLKVV
+122 KGDNLKVV

-142 ADIDTTSGL
+142 TGIDTTAGL

-210 LNSAINNIKLEDVLP
+210 LNSAINNIKFEDVLP

-233 EWDYQNNTA
+233 EWDNAGA
-242 VLYRRSRAQF
+242 VLYKKESGGEIKLKQ
-252 SPKTLIAANGTS
+252 LIEADGTS
-264 ECFEYVSNDKKV
+264 EFFKFVNTEAKDPAK
-276 SGETYYLLD
+276 TYYKLNREE
-285 ADAGTIKVSDDGNWK
+285 GTIKVSDDGNWELIK
-300 LKAGAELPYFK
+300 ELPDFN
-311 NRYDKSGN
+311 NRYDISGKR
-319 QNRFGIAYVV
+319 NRFGLAYVV
-329 PEDSHGMTVT
+329 LVDDNQIKITKRYADRACTVENEDGMYYFKYTKDAAGT
-339 ERYDADYSTKNE
+339 NYRY
-351 SGLFYYEYDFVT
+351 
-363 ATEAGV
+363 
-369 EYFYRVG
+369 G
-376 AAVRTKIQ
+376 AAVRTKIE
-384 DATGTEPA
+384 GTDPA
-392 KYAEII
+392 QYKEVI

-516 VVSDTTAEKATDGAY
+516 VVSVTTAEKATDGAY

-542 YSGTFITAKY
+542 YKGTFITAKDG
-552 RDKTVDE
+552 DKTVY
-559 DKTVFLVKYKDGL
+559 LVKYKDGL
-572 TGFGDRYN
+572 AGFGDRYN

-586 NRVVVELAK
+586 NGVVVALSE
-595 KTIGELQTVGI
+595 KTIGELQNSGI
-606 DDLINTAR
+606 DDLINDA
-614 LSDVMDIDG
+614 LLYDVMDIDG
-623 DVFVSGDDFLSIPK
+623 DVFVEDTTG
-637 EFVLDVDA
+637 EFVLDVDTA
-645 KNENG
+645 GKNG
-650 FFRLAAKGEKAEYKR
+650 FFRLAQTGEAAEYKR
-665 VYEGDGNAVVKKL
+665 VYKGDGNAVVKKL

-686 AARMDAV
+686 AARMDDV

-701 VVKVK
+701 VVEVK

-711 RVATAADTGRKKY
+711 RVATAADIDNTSVRKY
-724 ISLTDVYVDPVYE
+724 ISLADVYAAPD
-737 ATEYAGTFNV
+737 YAGTFNV
-747 GYVDTDPDTDIKFV
+747 GYVETDPDTDIKFV
-761 RARGTIEA
+761 RATGTIA
-769 GVTQYVI
+769 TSVTQYVI
-776 VDKASSGVLVG
+776 VDKASSGVLIG

-814 IDGKVYVKATGF
+814 IDGKVYVKAADF
-826 DAAVATSYDKIGQHV
+826 DAAVALSYDKIGQHV

-874 VNDHIKFGTLYNEH
+874 VGDHIKFGTLYNEH
-888 GVAEANGAYFKY
+888 GVEETNGAYFKY

-920 TVYYACIYNGESDK
+920 AEYYACIYNGESDK

-959 MRIGDVMELNDKNS
+959 MRIGDVMELNDTNS
-973 VLYGLGNSKISS
+973 ILYELGNSKISS

-1025 ATIEVGD
+1025 ATIEVGN

-1040 FAIKALPTL
+1040 LAIKALPPTL

>member
-28 GVVYYAVAAVSVNDV
+28 GVVYYAVAAVSINDV
-43 ENYTK
+43 EKYTK

-54 DKDAEIRN
+54 DKDAEIRS

-103 TVDDKSREMLDA
+103 TVDDKSRETLGA
-115 MKVADVF
+115 LKVADVF
-122 KDNNLKVV
+122 KDDNLKVV

-142 ADIDTTSGL
+142 TGIDTTTGL
-151 ASKPIVQ
+151 ASKPLVQ

-171 LLKSLEINE
+171 LLKSLELNE

-210 LNSAINNIKLEDVLP
+210 LNSAINNIKFEDVLP

-233 EWDYQNNTA
+233 EWDNTGA
-242 VLYRRSRAQF
+242 VLYKKESGGEIKLKQ
-252 SPKTLIAANGTS
+252 LIEADGTS
-264 ECFEYVSNDKKV
+264 EFFKFVNTEAKDPAK
-276 SGETYYLLD
+276 TYYKLNREE
-285 ADAGTIKVSDDGNWK
+285 GTIKVSDDGNWELIK
-300 LKAGAELPYFK
+300 ELPDFN
-311 NRYDKSGN
+311 NRYDISGKR
-319 QNRFGIAYVV
+319 NRFGLAYVV
-329 PEDSHGMTVT
+329 LVDDNQIKITKRYADRDCTVENEDGMYYFKYTKDAAGT
-339 ERYDADYSTKNE
+339 NYRY
-351 SGLFYYEYDFVT
+351 
-363 ATEAGV
+363 
-369 EYFYRVG
+369 G
-376 AAVRTKIQ
+376 AAIRTKIE
-384 DATGTEPA
+384 GTDPA
-392 KYAEII
+392 QYKEVI
-398 EWRGYVET
+398 EWRGYVEATDGFVNT
-406 TKADYF
+406 TP
-412 EAEPWKTYGYSR
+412 ETYGYSSPAQYE
-424 DGKVTDEEL
+424 KEEL
-433 REHPSTDS
+433 VKQETPD
-441 LARYA
+441 LIICA

-516 VVSDTTAEKATDGAY
+516 VVSVTTAEKATDGAY

-542 YSGTFITAKY
+542 YKGTFITAKDG
-552 RDKTVDE
+552 DKDVY
-559 DKTVFLVKYKDGL
+559 LVKYKDGL
-572 TGFGDRYN
+572 VGFGDRYN
-580 ITEKAS
+580 IREKAS
-586 NRVVVELAK
+586 NGVVVALAD
-595 KTIGELQTVGI
+595 KTIGELQTAGI
-606 DDLINTAR
+606 DDLINTAL
-614 LSDVMDIDG
+614 LSGVMDIDG
-623 DVFVSGDDFLSIPK
+623 DVFV
-637 EFVLDVDA
+637 LDSTADA
-645 KNENG
+645 KFILDEDAHGENG
-650 FFRLAAKGEKAEYKR
+650 FFRLAAAGETAEYKR

-686 AARMDAV
+686 AARMDDV

-701 VVKVK
+701 VVEVK

-711 RVATAADTGRKKY
+711 KVATATEIGDTSVRKY
-724 ISLTDVYVDPVYE
+724 ISLADVYA
-737 ATEYAGTFNV
+737 ATDYAGTFNV
-747 GYVDTDPDTDIKFV
+747 GYVETDPDTDIKFV
-761 RARGTIEA
+761 RATGTISE

-800 DEVVNGATLSDVLE
+800 DEVVNNAKLSDVLE
-814 IDGKVYVKATGF
+814 IDGKVYVKATDF
-826 DAAVATSYDKIGQHV
+826 DEAVAISHDKIGQRV

-856 RNNNGDYVYL
+856 RNNNGDYVRL
-866 DKEQDGTP
+866 SSG
-874 VNDHIKFGTLYNEH
+874 
-888 GVAEANGAYFKY
+888 YFKPTSRFNKIGESY
-900 NGNLY
+900 TSSPDGEWFQIGTEWHNMN
-905 KLSDYKRY
+905 DYKRY
-913 KFDGETA
+913 KFDGENEE
-920 TVYYACIYNGESDK
+920 YYACIYDGESDK

-959 MRIGDVMELNDKNS
+959 MRIGDVMELNDENS

-985 IEAEVSDKIKVATLR
+985 IEAEVSDKIKDATLR
-1000 DLNKWGNLGLKETDD
+1000 ELNTWGNLGLTDE
-1015 ELKKKVYYNG
+1015 ELNKTVKGTSIK
-1025 ATIEVGD
+1025 AGD
-1032 MKAVEFLI
+1032 MKAADFI
-1040 FAIKALPTL
+1040 RIAISLATE

>member
-103 TVDDKSREMLDA
+103 TVDDKSRETLGA

-122 KDNNLKVV
+122 KGDNLKVV

-142 ADIDTTSGL
+142 TGIDTTTGL

-192 SFGAGG
+192 SFGEGG

-210 LNSAINNIKLEDVLP
+210 LNSAINNIKFEDVLP

-233 EWDYQNNTA
+233 EWDNTGA
-242 VLYRRSRAQF
+242 VLYKKESGGEIKLKQ
-252 SPKTLIAANGTS
+252 LIEADGTS
-264 ECFEYVSNDKKV
+264 EFFKFVNTEAKDPAK
-276 SGETYYLLD
+276 TYYKLNREE
-285 ADAGTIKVSDDGNWK
+285 GTIKVSDDGNWELIK
-300 LKAGAELPYFK
+300 ELPDFN
-311 NRYDKSGN
+311 NRYDISGKR
-319 QNRFGIAYVV
+319 NRFGLAYVV
-329 PEDSHGMTVT
+329 LVDDNQIKITKRYADRACTVENEDGMYYFKYTKDAAGT
-339 ERYDADYSTKNE
+339 NYRY
-351 SGLFYYEYDFVT
+351 
-363 ATEAGV
+363 
-369 EYFYRVG
+369 G
-376 AAVRTKIQ
+376 AAIRTKIE
-384 DATGTEPA
+384 GTDPA
-392 KYAEII
+392 QYKEVI
-398 EWRGYVET
+398 EWRGYVEATDGFVNT
-406 TKADYF
+406 TP
-412 EAEPWKTYGYSR
+412 ETYGYSSPAQYE
-424 DGKVTDEEL
+424 KEEL
-433 REHPSTDS
+433 VKQETPD
-441 LARYA
+441 LIICA

-516 VVSDTTAEKATDGAY
+516 VVSVTTAEKATDGAY

-542 YSGTFITAKY
+542 YKGTFITAKDG
-552 RDKTVDE
+552 DKTVY
-559 DKTVFLVKYKDGL
+559 LVKYKDGL
-572 TGFGDRYN
+572 AGFGDRYN

-586 NRVVVELAK
+586 NGVVVALAD
-595 KTIGELQTVGI
+595 KTIGELQTAGI
-606 DDLINTAR
+606 DDLINTAL
-614 LSDVMDIDG
+614 LSSVMDIDG
-623 DVFVSGDDFLSIPK
+623 DVFVSGDDFPSIPK
-637 EFVLDVDA
+637 EYVLDGTDR
-645 KNENG
+645 NG
-650 FFRLAAKGEKAEYKR
+650 FFRLAAAGETAEYKR

-686 AARMDAV
+686 AARMDDV

-711 RVATAADTGRKKY
+711 RVATAADIGNTSVRKY
-724 ISLTDVYVDPVYE
+724 ISLADVYAAP
-737 ATEYAGTFNV
+737 EYAGTFNV
-747 GYVDTDPDTDIKFV
+747 GYVETNPDTDIKFV
-761 RARGTIEA
+761 RATGTIA
-769 GVTQYVI
+769 TGVTQYVI

-787 LQDKTIGTLSTGV
+787 LQNKTIGTLSTGV
-800 DEVVNGATLSDVLE
+800 DEVVNEATLSDVLE
-814 IDGKVYVKATGF
+814 IDGKVYVKATDF
-826 DAAVATSYDKIGQHV
+826 DAAVALSHEKIGQHV

-888 GVAEANGAYFKY
+888 GVAETDGAYFKY

-920 TVYYACIYNGESDK
+920 AEYYACIYEGESDK

-1000 DLNKWGNLGLKETDD
+1000 ELNAWGNLGMSETTLD
-1015 ELKKKVYYNG
+1015 
-1025 ATIEVGD
+1025 
-1032 MKAVEFLI
+1032 
-1040 FAIKALPTL
+1040 AIKVANGGKDLTASEFFKGLKVGVDATGKPIIYFSLS

>member
-103 TVDDKSREMLDA
+103 TVDDKSRETLGA

-122 KDNNLKVV
+122 KDDNLKVV

-142 ADIDTTSGL
+142 TGIDTTSGL

-210 LNSAINNIKLEDVLP
+210 LNSAINNIKFEDVLP

-233 EWDYQNNTA
+233 EWDNTGA
-242 VLYRRSRAQF
+242 VLYKKESGGEIKLKQ
-252 SPKTLIAANGTS
+252 LIEADGTS
-264 ECFEYVSNDKKV
+264 EFFKFVNTEAKDPAK
-276 SGETYYLLD
+276 TYYKLNREE
-285 ADAGTIKVSDDGNWK
+285 GTIKVSDDGNWELIK
-300 LKAGAELPYFK
+300 ELPDFN
-311 NRYDKSGN
+311 NRYDISGKR
-319 QNRFGIAYVV
+319 NRFGLAYVV
-329 PEDSHGMTVT
+329 LVDDNQIKITKRYADRDCTVENEDGMYYFKYTKDAAGT
-339 ERYDADYSTKNE
+339 NYRY
-351 SGLFYYEYDFVT
+351 
-363 ATEAGV
+363 
-369 EYFYRVG
+369 G
-376 AAVRTKIQ
+376 AAIRTKIE
-384 DATGTEPA
+384 GTDPA
-392 KYAEII
+392 QYKEVI
-398 EWRGYVET
+398 EWRGYVEATDGFVNT
-406 TKADYF
+406 TP
-412 EAEPWKTYGYSR
+412 ETYGYSSLAQYE
-424 DGKVTDEEL
+424 KEEL
-433 REHPSTDS
+433 VKQENPD
-441 LARYA
+441 LIICA

-483 TDDSA
+483 TDASA

-516 VVSDTTAEKATDGAY
+516 VVSVTTAEKAMDGAY

-586 NRVVVELAK
+586 NGVVVELAK
-595 KTIGELQTVGI
+595 KTIDELQTAGI
-606 DDLINTAR
+606 DDLINAAR

-686 AARMDAV
+686 AARMDDV

-701 VVKVK
+701 VVNVK

-724 ISLTDVYVDPVYE
+724 ISLADVYE
-737 ATEYAGTFNV
+737 ASDEYAGTFNV
-747 GYVDTDPDTDIKFV
+747 GYVESDPNTDIKFV
-761 RARGTIEA
+761 RATGTIA
-769 GVTQYVI
+769 ASVTQYVI
-776 VDKASSGVLVG
+776 VEKASSGVLVG

-814 IDGKVYVKATGF
+814 IDGKVYVKAADF
-826 DAAVATSYDKIGQHV
+826 DAAVALSHEKIGQHV

-856 RNNNGDYVYL
+856 RNNNGDYVLLSSGYY
-866 DKEQDGTP
+866 KPTARFNKTGESYTSSPDGEWFQ
-874 VNDHIKFGTLYNEH
+874 IGTEWHNM
-888 GVAEANGAYFKY
+888 N
-900 NGNLY
+900 
-905 KLSDYKRY
+905 DYKRF

-920 TVYYACIYNGESDK
+920 TEYYACIYEGESDK

-973 VLYGLGNSKISS
+973 VLYGLGNSKVSS
-985 IEAEVSDKIKVATLR
+985 IEAEVTDKIKDATLR
-1000 DLNKWGNLGLKETDD
+1000 ELNAWGNLGLTEEELNKTVRETTI
-1015 ELKKKVYYNG
+1015 KVG
-1025 ATIEVGD
+1025 E
-1032 MKAVEFLI
+1032 MKAADFI
-1040 FAIKALPTL
+1040 RIAIRFATE

>member
-103 TVDDKSREMLDA
+103 TVDDKSRETLGA

-142 ADIDTTSGL
+142 TGIDTTTGL

-210 LNSAINNIKLEDVLP
+210 LNSAINNIKFEDVLP

-233 EWDYQNNTA
+233 EWDNTGA
-242 VLYRRSRAQF
+242 VLYKKESGGEIKLKQ
-252 SPKTLIAANGTS
+252 LIEADGTS
-264 ECFEYVSNDKKV
+264 EFFKFVNTEAKDPAK
-276 SGETYYLLD
+276 TYYKLNREE
-285 ADAGTIKVSDDGNWK
+285 GTIKVSDDGNWELIK
-300 LKAGAELPYFK
+300 ELPDFN
-311 NRYDKSGN
+311 NRYDISGKR
-319 QNRFGIAYVV
+319 NRFGLAYVV
-329 PEDSHGMTVT
+329 LVDDNQIKITKRYADRACTVENEDGMYYFKYTKDAAGT
-339 ERYDADYSTKNE
+339 NYRY
-351 SGLFYYEYDFVT
+351 
-363 ATEAGV
+363 
-369 EYFYRVG
+369 G
-376 AAVRTKIQ
+376 AAIRTKIE
-384 DATGTEPA
+384 GTDPA
-392 KYAEII
+392 QYKEVI
-398 EWRGYVET
+398 EWRGYVEATDGFVNT
-406 TKADYF
+406 TP
-412 EAEPWKTYGYSR
+412 ETYGYSSLAQYE
-424 DGKVTDEEL
+424 KEEL
-433 REHPSTDS
+433 VKQETPD
-441 LARYA
+441 LIICA

-516 VVSDTTAEKATDGAY
+516 VVSVTTAEKATDGAY
-531 IALPALSAGKE
+531 IALPALSDGKE
-542 YSGTFITAKY
+542 YKGTFITAE
-552 RDKTVDE
+552 DE
-559 DKTVFLVKYKDGL
+559 DKTVVYLVKHKEGL
-572 TGFGDRYN
+572 AFTGDRYN
-580 ITEKAS
+580 IREKAS
-586 NRVVVELAK
+586 NGVVVELSK
-595 KTIGELQTVGI
+595 KTIGELQTAGI

-614 LSDVMDIDG
+614 LSEVMDIDG
-623 DVFVSGDDFLSIPK
+623 DVFVEDESG
-637 EFVLDVDA
+637 EFVFDTDTEG
-645 KNENG
+645 KNG
-650 FFRLAAKGEKAEYKR
+650 FFRLAAGETAEYKR

-686 AARMDAV
+686 AARMDNV

-701 VVKVK
+701 VVEVK

-711 RVATAADTGRKKY
+711 RVATAADIGNTSVRKY
-724 ISLTDVYVDPVYE
+724 ISLADVY
-737 ATEYAGTFNV
+737 AASEYAGTFNV
-747 GYVDTDPDTDIKFV
+747 GYVETAPDTDIKFV
-761 RARGTIEA
+761 RATGTIAA

-814 IDGKVYVKATGF
+814 IDGKVYVKAADF
-826 DAAVATSYDKIGQHV
+826 DAAVATSYEKIGQNV

-856 RNNNGDYVYL
+856 RNNNGDYVLLSSGYY
-866 DKEQDGTP
+866 KPTSRFNKTGESYTSSPNGEWFQIGTEWH
-874 VNDHIKFGTLYNEH
+874 NMNE
-888 GVAEANGAYFKY
+888 
-900 NGNLY
+900 
-905 KLSDYKRY
+905 YKRY
-913 KFDGETA
+913 NFDGETA
-920 TVYYACIYNGESDK
+920 AEYYACIYDGESDK

-973 VLYGLGNSKISS
+973 ILYGLGNSKISS

-1000 DLNKWGNLGLKETDD
+1000 ELNAWGNLGMSETTLD
-1015 ELKKKVYYNG
+1015 
-1025 ATIEVGD
+1025 
-1032 MKAVEFLI
+1032 
-1040 FAIKALPTL
+1040 AIKVANGGKDLTASEFFKGLKVGVDASGKPIIYFSLS

>member
-103 TVDDKSREMLDA
+103 TVDDKSRETLGA
-115 MKVADVF
+115 LKVADVF
-122 KDNNLKVV
+122 KDDNLKVV

-142 ADIDTTSGL
+142 TGIDTTTGL

-171 LLKSLEINE
+171 LLKSLELNE

-210 LNSAINNIKLEDVLP
+210 LNSAINNIKFEDVLP
-225 DFDRDFYA
+225 DFDRDLYT

-252 SPKTLIAANGTS
+252 PQKTLIAANGTS
-264 ECFEYVSNDKKV
+264 EYFEYVSNDKKV

-285 ADAGTIKVSDDGNWK
+285 ADAGTIKVSDAGNWK

-319 QNRFGIAYVV
+319 QNRFGVAYVV

-433 REHPSTDS
+433 TEYSSTDS
-441 LARYA
+441 LVRYA
-446 LVHVGKSE
+446 LMHVGKSE

-510 VGDIMK
+510 VGDIMR
-516 VVSDTTAEKATDGAY
+516 VVSVTTAEKATDGEY

-542 YSGTFITAKY
+542 YKGTFITAKEG
-552 RDKTVDE
+552 DKTVY
-559 DKTVFLVKYKDGL
+559 LVKYKDGL
-572 TGFGDRYN
+572 AGFGDRYN

-586 NRVVVELAK
+586 NGVVVALAD
-595 KTIGELQTVGI
+595 KTIGELQTAGI
-606 DDLINTAR
+606 DDLVNTAR
-614 LSDVMDIDG
+614 LSDVMDVDG
-623 DVFVSGDDFLSIPK
+623 DVFV
-637 EFVLDVDA
+637 LDSTADA
-645 KNENG
+645 KFILDKDAHGENG
-650 FFRLAAKGEKAEYKR
+650 FFRLAAAGETAEYKR

-686 AARMDAV
+686 AARMDNV

-701 VVKVK
+701 VVEVK

-711 RVATAADTGRKKY
+711 KVATAADIGNTSVRKY
-724 ISLTDVYVDPVYE
+724 ISLADVYAAPD
-737 ATEYAGTFNV
+737 YAGTFNV
-747 GYVDTDPDTDIKFV
+747 GYVETDPDTDIKFV
-761 RARGTIEA
+761 RARGTIAA

-787 LQDKTIGTLSTGV
+787 LQNKTIGTLSTGV

-814 IDGKVYVKATGF
+814 IDGKVYVKATDF
-826 DAAVATSYDKIGQHV
+826 DAAVATSYEKIGQHV

-856 RNNNGDYVYL
+856 RNNNGDYVLLSSGYYKPTARF
-866 DKEQDGTP
+866 DKTGGSYTSSPDGEWFQ
-874 VNDHIKFGTLYNEH
+874 IGTEWHNM
-888 GVAEANGAYFKY
+888 N
-900 NGNLY
+900 
-905 KLSDYKRY
+905 DYKRF

-920 TVYYACIYNGESDK
+920 AEYYACIYDGESDK

-959 MRIGDVMELNDKNS
+959 MRIGDVMELNDTNS
-973 VLYGLGNSKISS
+973 ILYGLGNSKISS

-1000 DLNKWGNLGLKETDD
+1000 ELNTWGNLGLTEE
-1015 ELKKKVYYNG
+1015 ELNKTVKGTTKK
-1025 ATIEVGD
+1025 VGD
-1032 MKAVEFLI
+1032 MKAAEFLKLAI
-1040 FAIKALPTL
+1040 QFATNP

>member
-103 TVDDKSREMLDA
+103 TVDDKSRETLGA
-115 MKVADVF
+115 LKVADVF
-122 KDNNLKVV
+122 KDDNLKVV

-142 ADIDTTSGL
+142 TGIDTTTGL

-171 LLKSLEINE
+171 LLKSLELNE

-210 LNSAINNIKLEDVLP
+210 LNSAINNIKFEDVLP
-225 DFDRDFYA
+225 DFDRDLYT

-252 SPKTLIAANGTS
+252 PQKTLIAANGTS
-264 ECFEYVSNDKKV
+264 EYFEYVSNDKKV

-285 ADAGTIKVSDDGNWK
+285 ADAGTIKVSDAGNWK

-319 QNRFGIAYVV
+319 QNRFGVAYVV

-433 REHPSTDS
+433 QEHPSTDS

-446 LVHVGKSE
+446 LMHVGKSE

-516 VVSDTTAEKATDGAY
+516 VVSVTTAEKATDGAY

-542 YSGTFITAKY
+542 YKGTFITAKDG
-552 RDKTVDE
+552 DKTVY
-559 DKTVFLVKYKDGL
+559 LVKYKDGL
-572 TGFGDRYN
+572 AGFGDRYN

-586 NRVVVELAK
+586 NGVVVALAD
-595 KTIGELQTVGI
+595 KTIGELQTAGI

-623 DVFVSGDDFLSIPK
+623 DVFV
-637 EFVLDVDA
+637 LDSTADA
-645 KNENG
+645 KFILDEDAHGENG
-650 FFRLAAKGEKAEYKR
+650 FFRLAAAGETAEYKR
-665 VYEGDGNAVVKKL
+665 VYEGDGNAVIKKL

-686 AARMDAV
+686 AARMDDV

-701 VVKVK
+701 VVEVK

-711 RVATAADTGRKKY
+711 KVATAADIGNTSVRKY
-724 ISLTDVYVDPVYE
+724 ISLADVYAAP
-737 ATEYAGTFNV
+737 EYAGTFNV
-747 GYVDTDPDTDIKFV
+747 GYVETDPDTDIKFV
-761 RARGTIEA
+761 RARGTIAA

-800 DEVVNGATLSDVLE
+800 DEVVNRATLSDVLE
-814 IDGKVYVKATGF
+814 IDGKVYVKAADF
-826 DAAVATSYDKIGQHV
+826 DAAVATSHDKIGQHV

-848 LFLEAGYV
+848 LFLEAGYI
-856 RNNNGDYVYL
+856 RNNNGDYVLLSSGYYKPTARF
-866 DKEQDGTP
+866 DKTGESYTSSPDGEWFQ
-874 VNDHIKFGTLYNEH
+874 IGTEWHNM
-888 GVAEANGAYFKY
+888 N
-900 NGNLY
+900 
-905 KLSDYKRY
+905 DYKRF

-920 TVYYACIYNGESDK
+920 AEYYACIYDGESDK

-959 MRIGDVMELNDKNS
+959 MRIGDVMELNDTNS
-973 VLYGLGNSKISS
+973 ILYGLGNSKISS
-985 IEAEVSDKIKVATLR
+985 IEAEVSDKIKDATLR
-1000 DLNKWGNLGLKETDD
+1000 ELNTWGNLGLTEE
-1015 ELKKKVYYNG
+1015 ELNKTVKGTTKK
-1025 ATIEVGD
+1025 VGD
-1032 MKAVEFLI
+1032 MKAAEFLKLAI
-1040 FAIKALPTL
+1040 QFATNP

>member
-103 TVDDKSREMLDA
+103 TVDDKSRETLGA
-115 MKVADVF
+115 LKVADVF
-122 KDNNLKVV
+122 KDDNLKVV

-142 ADIDTTSGL
+142 TGIDTTTGL

-198 VLDTVANVKIGD
+198 VLDTVANMKIGD
-210 LNSAINNIKLEDVLP
+210 LNSAINNIKFEDVLP

-233 EWDYQNNTA
+233 EWDKTGA
-242 VLYRRSRAQF
+242 VLYKKESGGEIKLKQ
-252 SPKTLIAANGTS
+252 LIEADGTS
-264 ECFEYVSNDKKV
+264 EFFKFVNTEAKDPAK
-276 SGETYYLLD
+276 TYYKLNREE
-285 ADAGTIKVSDDGNWK
+285 GTIKVSDDGNWELIK
-300 LKAGAELPYFK
+300 ELPDFN
-311 NRYDKSGN
+311 NRYDISGKR
-319 QNRFGIAYVV
+319 NRFGLAYVV
-329 PEDSHGMTVT
+329 LVDDNQIKITKRYADRDCTVENEDGMYYFKYTKDAAGT
-339 ERYDADYSTKNE
+339 NYRY
-351 SGLFYYEYDFVT
+351 
-363 ATEAGV
+363 
-369 EYFYRVG
+369 G
-376 AAVRTKIQ
+376 AAIRTKIE
-384 DATGTEPA
+384 GTDPA
-392 KYAEII
+392 QYKEVI
-398 EWRGYVET
+398 EWRGYVEATDGFVNT
-406 TKADYF
+406 TP
-412 EAEPWKTYGYSR
+412 ETYGYSSPAQYE
-424 DGKVTDEEL
+424 KEEL
-433 REHPSTDS
+433 VKQETPD
-441 LARYA
+441 LIICA

-483 TDDSA
+483 TDASA

-516 VVSDTTAEKATDGAY
+516 VVSVTTAEKATDGAY
-531 IALPALSAGKE
+531 IALPALPAGKE
-542 YSGTFITAKY
+542 YKGTFITAKDG
-552 RDKTVDE
+552 DKTVY
-559 DKTVFLVKYKDGL
+559 LVKYKDGL
-572 TGFGDRYN
+572 AFTGDRYN

-586 NRVVVELAK
+586 NGVVVALSE
-595 KTIGELQTVGI
+595 KTIRELQTAGI

-614 LSDVMDIDG
+614 LSDVMDVDG
-623 DVFVSGDDFLSIPK
+623 DVFV
-637 EFVLDVDA
+637 LDSTADA
-645 KNENG
+645 KFILDEDAHGENG
-650 FFRLAAKGEKAEYKR
+650 FFRLAAAGETAEYKR

-686 AARMDAV
+686 AARMDDV

-701 VVKVK
+701 VVEVK

-711 RVATAADTGRKKY
+711 KVATAADIGNTSVRKY
-724 ISLTDVYVDPVYE
+724 ISLADVYAAPD
-737 ATEYAGTFNV
+737 YAGTFNV
-747 GYVDTDPDTDIKFV
+747 GYVETDPDTDIKFV

-769 GVTQYVI
+769 SVTQYVI

-787 LQDKTIGTLSTGV
+787 LQDKTIGTLSTGL

-814 IDGKVYVKATGF
+814 IDGKVYVKAADF
-826 DAAVATSYDKIGQHV
+826 DAAVALSHDKIGQHV

-856 RNNNGDYVYL
+856 RNNNGDYVLLSSGYYKPTARF
-866 DKEQDGTP
+866 DKTGGSYTSSPDGEWFQ
-874 VNDHIKFGTLYNEH
+874 IGTEWHNM
-888 GVAEANGAYFKY
+888 N
-900 NGNLY
+900 
-905 KLSDYKRY
+905 DYKRY

-920 TVYYACIYNGESDK
+920 TEYYACIYEGESDK

-1000 DLNKWGNLGLKETDD
+1000 ELNTWGNLGMSE
-1015 ELKKKVYYNG
+1015 
-1025 ATIEVGD
+1025 ATLD
-1032 MKAVEFLI
+1032 
-1040 FAIKALPTL
+1040 AIKVANGGEDLTASEFFKGLNARFVDGKLAIYFKFE

>member
-28 GVVYYAVAAVSVNDV
+28 GVVYYAVAAVSINDV
-43 ENYTK
+43 EKYTK

-54 DKDAEIRN
+54 DKDAEIRS

-103 TVDDKSREMLDA
+103 TVDDKSRETLGA
-115 MKVADVF
+115 LKVADVF
-122 KDNNLKVV
+122 KDDNLKVV

-142 ADIDTTSGL
+142 TGIDTTTGL
-151 ASKPIVQ
+151 ASKPLVQ

-171 LLKSLEINE
+171 LLKSLELNE

-210 LNSAINNIKLEDVLP
+210 LNSAINNIKFEDVLP

-233 EWDYQNNTA
+233 EWDNTGA
-242 VLYRRSRAQF
+242 VLYKKESGGEIKLNQ
-252 SPKTLIAANGTS
+252 LIEADGTS
-264 ECFEYVSNDKKV
+264 EFFKFVNTEAKDPAK
-276 SGETYYLLD
+276 TYYKLNREE
-285 ADAGTIKVSDDGNWK
+285 GTIKVSDDGNWELIK
-300 LKAGAELPYFK
+300 ELPDFN
-311 NRYDKSGN
+311 NRYDISGKR
-319 QNRFGIAYVV
+319 NRFGLAYVV
-329 PEDSHGMTVT
+329 LVDDNQIKITKRYADRDCTIENEDGMYYFKYTKDAAGT
-339 ERYDADYSTKNE
+339 NYRY
-351 SGLFYYEYDFVT
+351 
-363 ATEAGV
+363 
-369 EYFYRVG
+369 G
-376 AAVRTKIQ
+376 AAIRTKIE
-384 DATGTEPA
+384 GTDPA
-392 KYAEII
+392 QYKEVI
-398 EWRGYVET
+398 EWRGYVEATDGFVNT
-406 TKADYF
+406 TP
-412 EAEPWKTYGYSR
+412 ETYGYSSPAQYE
-424 DGKVTDEEL
+424 KEEL
-433 REHPSTDS
+433 VKQETPD
-441 LARYA
+441 LIICA

-516 VVSDTTAEKATDGAY
+516 VVSVTTAEKATDGAY

-542 YSGTFITAKY
+542 YKGTFITAKDG
-552 RDKTVDE
+552 DKDVY
-559 DKTVFLVKYKDGL
+559 LVKYKDGL
-572 TGFGDRYN
+572 VGFGDRYN
-580 ITEKAS
+580 IREKAS
-586 NRVVVELAK
+586 NGVVVALAD
-595 KTIGELQTVGI
+595 KTIGELQTAGI
-606 DDLINTAR
+606 DDLINTAL
-614 LSDVMDIDG
+614 LSGVMDIDG
-623 DVFVSGDDFLSIPK
+623 DVFVSDSTA
-637 EFVLDVDA
+637 DA
-645 KNENG
+645 KFILDEDAHGENG
-650 FFRLAAKGEKAEYKR
+650 FFRLAAAGETAEYKR

-686 AARMDAV
+686 AARMDDV

-701 VVKVK
+701 VVEVK

-711 RVATAADTGRKKY
+711 KVATATEIGDTSVRKY
-724 ISLTDVYVDPVYE
+724 ISLADVSAATD
-737 ATEYAGTFNV
+737 YAGTFNV
-747 GYVDTDPDTDIKFV
+747 GYVETDPDTDIKFV
-761 RARGTIEA
+761 RATGTISE

-800 DEVVNGATLSDVLE
+800 DEVVNNAKLSDVLE
-814 IDGKVYVKATGF
+814 IDGKVYVKATDF
-826 DAAVATSYDKIGQHV
+826 DEAVAISHDKIGQSV

-856 RNNNGDYVYL
+856 RNNNGDYVRL
-866 DKEQDGTP
+866 SSG
-874 VNDHIKFGTLYNEH
+874 
-888 GVAEANGAYFKY
+888 YFKPTSRFNKIGGSY
-900 NGNLY
+900 TSSPDGEWFQIGTEWHNMN
-905 KLSDYKRY
+905 DYKRY
-913 KFDGETA
+913 KFDGENEE
-920 TVYYACIYNGESDK
+920 YYACIYDGESDK

-959 MRIGDVMELNDKNS
+959 MRIGDVMELNDENS

-985 IEAEVSDKIKVATLR
+985 IEAEVSDKIKDATLR
-1000 DLNKWGNLGLKETDD
+1000 ELNTWGNLGMSE
-1015 ELKKKVYYNG
+1015 
-1025 ATIEVGD
+1025 ATLD
-1032 MKAVEFLI
+1032 
-1040 FAIKALPTL
+1040 AIKVANGGEDLTASEFFKGLNVRFVDGKLEIYFKFE

>member
-103 TVDDKSREMLDA
+103 TVDDKSRETLGA
-115 MKVADVF
+115 LKVADVF
-122 KDNNLKVV
+122 KDDNLKVV

-142 ADIDTTSGL
+142 TGIDTTTGL

-171 LLKSLEINE
+171 LLKSLELNE

-210 LNSAINNIKLEDVLP
+210 LNSAINNIKFEDVLP
-225 DFDRDFYA
+225 DFDRDLYT

-252 SPKTLIAANGTS
+252 PQKTLIAANGTS
-264 ECFEYVSNDKKV
+264 EYFEYVSNDKKV

-285 ADAGTIKVSDDGNWK
+285 ADAGTIKVSDAGNWK

-319 QNRFGIAYVV
+319 QNRFGVAYVV
-329 PEDSHGMTVT
+329 PVDKNGMTVT
-339 ERYDADYSTKNE
+339 ERFSDNACTVSDE

-433 REHPSTDS
+433 TEYSSTDS
-441 LARYA
+441 LVRYA
-446 LVHVGKSE
+446 LMHVGKSE

-516 VVSDTTAEKATDGAY
+516 VVSVTTAEKATDGEY

-542 YSGTFITAKY
+542 YKGTFITAKDG
-552 RDKTVDE
+552 DKTVY
-559 DKTVFLVKYKDGL
+559 LVKYKDGL
-572 TGFGDRYN
+572 AGFGDRYN

-586 NRVVVELAK
+586 NGVVVALAD
-595 KTIGELQTVGI
+595 KTIGELQTAGI
-606 DDLINTAR
+606 DDLVNAAR
-614 LSDVMDIDG
+614 LSSVMDIDG
-623 DVFVSGDDFLSIPK
+623 DVFVSGDDFPSIPK
-637 EFVLDVDA
+637 EYVLDGTDR
-645 KNENG
+645 NG
-650 FFRLAAKGEKAEYKR
+650 FFRLAAAGETAEYKR

-686 AARMDAV
+686 AARMDNV

-701 VVKVK
+701 VVEVK

-711 RVATAADTGRKKY
+711 KVATAAEIGNTSVRKY
-724 ISLTDVYVDPVYE
+724 ISLADVYA
-737 ATEYAGTFNV
+737 ATDYAGTFNV
-747 GYVDTDPDTDIKFV
+747 GYVESDPDTDIKFV
-761 RARGTIEA
+761 RATGTIA
-769 GVTQYVI
+769 TGVTQYVI

-814 IDGKVYVKATGF
+814 IDGKVYVKAADF
-826 DAAVATSYDKIGQHV
+826 DAAVATSHDKIGQHV

-888 GVAEANGAYFKY
+888 GVEETDGAYFKY

-920 TVYYACIYNGESDK
+920 TEYYACIYDGESDK

-959 MRIGDVMELNDKNS
+959 MRIGDVMELNDTNS
-973 VLYGLGNSKISS
+973 ILYGLGNSKISS

-1000 DLNKWGNLGLKETDD
+1000 ELNTWGNLGLTEE
-1015 ELKKKVYYNG
+1015 ELNKTVTGTTKK
-1025 ATIEVGD
+1025 VGD
-1032 MKAVEFLI
+1032 MKAAEFLKLAI
-1040 FAIKALPTL
+1040 QFATNP

>member
-103 TVDDKSREMLDA
+103 TVDDKSRETLGA

-122 KDNNLKVV
+122 KGDNLKVV

-142 ADIDTTSGL
+142 TGIDTTSGL

-210 LNSAINNIKLEDVLP
+210 LNSAINSIKFEDVLP

-233 EWDYQNNTA
+233 EWDNTGA
-242 VLYRRSRAQF
+242 VLYKKESGGEIKLKQ
-252 SPKTLIAANGTS
+252 LIEADGTS
-264 ECFEYVSNDKKV
+264 EFFKFVNTEAKDPAK
-276 SGETYYLLD
+276 TYYKLNREE
-285 ADAGTIKVSDDGNWK
+285 GTIKVSDDGNWELIK
-300 LKAGAELPYFK
+300 ELPDFN
-311 NRYDKSGN
+311 NRYDISGKR
-319 QNRFGIAYVV
+319 NRFGLAYVV
-329 PEDSHGMTVT
+329 LVDDNQIKITKRYADRACTVENEDGMYYFKYTKDAAGT
-339 ERYDADYSTKNE
+339 NYRY
-351 SGLFYYEYDFVT
+351 
-363 ATEAGV
+363 
-369 EYFYRVG
+369 G
-376 AAVRTKIQ
+376 AAIRTKIE
-384 DATGTEPA
+384 GTDPA
-392 KYAEII
+392 QYKEVI
-398 EWRGYVET
+398 EWRGYVEATDGFVNT
-406 TKADYF
+406 TP
-412 EAEPWKTYGYSR
+412 ETYGYSSPAQYE
-424 DGKVTDEEL
+424 KEEL
-433 REHPSTDS
+433 VKQETPD
-441 LARYA
+441 LIICA

-542 YSGTFITAKY
+542 YKGTFITAKY
-552 RDKTVDE
+552 GDKTVY
-559 DKTVFLVKYKDGL
+559 LVKYKDGL
-572 TGFGDRYN
+572 IGFGDRYN
-580 ITEKAS
+580 IIEKAS
-586 NRVVVELAK
+586 NGVVVALAD
-595 KTIGELQTVGI
+595 KTIGELQTAGI
-606 DDLINTAR
+606 DDLINDA
-614 LSDVMDIDG
+614 LLYDVMDIDG
-623 DVFVSGDDFLSIPK
+623 DVFVEDTTG
-637 EFVLDVDA
+637 EFVLDVDTA
-645 KNENG
+645 GKNG
-650 FFRLAAKGEKAEYKR
+650 FFRLAAAGETAEYKR

-686 AARMDAV
+686 AARMDDV

-701 VVKVK
+701 VVEVK

-711 RVATAADTGRKKY
+711 RVATAADIDNTSVRKY
-724 ISLTDVYVDPVYE
+724 ISLADVYAAPD
-737 ATEYAGTFNV
+737 YAGTFNV
-747 GYVDTDPDTDIKFV
+747 GYVETDPDTDIKFV
-761 RARGTIEA
+761 RARGTIA
-769 GVTQYVI
+769 ATVTQYVI

-814 IDGKVYVKATGF
+814 IDGKVYVKATDF
-826 DAAVATSYDKIGQHV
+826 DAAVALSHDKIGQHV

-888 GVAEANGAYFKY
+888 GVAETNGAYFKY

-905 KLSDYKRY
+905 KLSDYKRF

-920 TVYYACIYNGESDK
+920 AEYYACIYEGESDK

-985 IEAEVSDKIKVATLR
+985 IEAEVTDKIKDATLR
-1000 DLNKWGNLGLKETDD
+1000 ELNAWGNLGLTEE
-1015 ELKKKVYYNG
+1015 ELNKTVRG
-1025 ATIEVGD
+1025 TTIKVGD
-1032 MKAVEFLI
+1032 MKAADFI
-1040 FAIKALPTL
+1040 RIAIRFATE

>member
-103 TVDDKSREMLDA
+103 TVDDKSRETLGA
-115 MKVADVF
+115 LKVADVF
-122 KDNNLKVV
+122 KGDNLKVV

-142 ADIDTTSGL
+142 TGIDTTTGL

-210 LNSAINNIKLEDVLP
+210 LNSAINNIKFEDVLP
-225 DFDRDFYA
+225 DFDRDLYTD
-233 EWDYQNNTA
+233 WDYQNDTA
-242 VLYRRSRAQF
+242 VLYRRSCVQF
-252 SPKTLIAANGTS
+252 SPKMLIAENGKS
-264 ECFEYVSNDKKV
+264 DYFEYVTDDKKV

-351 SGLFYYEYDFVT
+351 SGLFYYDYDFVT
-363 ATEAGV
+363 ATEPGV

-406 TKADYF
+406 TKTDYF
-412 EAEPWKTYGYSR
+412 ETGSWKTYGYSR
-424 DGKVTDEEL
+424 YGKVTDEEL
-433 REHPSTDS
+433 TEYKPTDS

-446 LVHVGKSE
+446 LMHVGKSE

-516 VVSDTTAEKATDGAY
+516 VVSVTTAEKATDGAY
-531 IALPALSAGKE
+531 IALPALSDGKE
-542 YSGTFITAKY
+542 YEGTFINAKDG
-552 RDKTVDE
+552 DKTVY
-559 DKTVFLVKYKDGL
+559 LVKHKEGL
-572 TGFGDRYN
+572 AFTGDRYN
-580 ITEKAS
+580 IREKAS
-586 NRVVVELAK
+586 NGVVVALSE
-595 KTIGELQTVGI
+595 KTIGELQTAGI
-606 DDLINTAR
+606 DDIINTAR
-614 LSDVMDIDG
+614 LSEVMDIDG
-623 DVFVSGDDFLSIPK
+623 DVFVEDESG
-637 EFVLDVDA
+637 EFVFDTDTEG
-645 KNENG
+645 KNG
-650 FFRLAAKGEKAEYKR
+650 FFRLAAGETAEYKR

-686 AARMDAV
+686 AARMDDV

-701 VVKVK
+701 VVEVK

-711 RVATAADTGRKKY
+711 RVATAADIGNTSVRKY
-724 ISLTDVYVDPVYE
+724 ISLADVYE
-737 ATEYAGTFNV
+737 ASEYAGTFNV
-747 GYVDTDPDTDIKFV
+747 GYVETDPDTDIKFV
-761 RARGTIEA
+761 RATGSIAA

-814 IDGKVYVKATGF
+814 IDGKVYVKATDF
-826 DAAVATSYDKIGQHV
+826 DAAVALSYAKIGQHV

-856 RNNNGDYVYL
+856 RNNSGDYVLLSSGYY
-866 DKEQDGTP
+866 KPTARFNKTGESYTSSSDGEWFQ
-874 VNDHIKFGTLYNEH
+874 IGTEWHNM
-888 GVAEANGAYFKY
+888 N
-900 NGNLY
+900 
-905 KLSDYKRY
+905 DYKRF

-920 TVYYACIYNGESDK
+920 TVYYACIYEGESDK

-959 MRIGDVMELNDKNS
+959 MRIGDVMELNDTNS
-973 VLYGLGNSKISS
+973 ILYELGNSKISS

-1000 DLNKWGNLGLKETDD
+1000 DLNKWGNLGMSEATLDDIKTANGGKDLTASEFFKGLKVGVD
-1015 ELKKKVYYNG
+1015 
-1025 ATIEVGD
+1025 ATGPIIY
-1032 MKAVEFLI
+1032 FSLS
-1040 FAIKALPTL
+1040 

>member
-103 TVDDKSREMLDA
+103 TVDDKSRETLGA
-115 MKVADVF
+115 LKVADVF
-122 KDNNLKVV
+122 KDDNLKVV

-142 ADIDTTSGL
+142 TGIDTTTGL

-210 LNSAINNIKLEDVLP
+210 LNSAINNIKFEDVLP
-225 DFDRDFYA
+225 DFDRDLYT

-264 ECFEYVSNDKKV
+264 EYFEYVSNDKKV

-363 ATEAGV
+363 TTEAGV

-433 REHPSTDS
+433 QEHPSTDS

-446 LVHVGKSE
+446 LMHVGKSE
-454 PVLKALADETLNTLD
+454 PVLKALADETLNTID

-516 VVSDTTAEKATDGAY
+516 VVSVTTAEKATDGAY

-542 YSGTFITAKY
+542 YKGTFITAKDG
-552 RDKTVDE
+552 DKTVY
-559 DKTVFLVKYKDGL
+559 LVKYKDGL
-572 TGFGDRYN
+572 AFTGDRYN

-586 NRVVVELAK
+586 NGVVVALSE
-595 KTIGELQTVGI
+595 KTIGELQTAGI
-606 DDLINTAR
+606 DDLVNAAR
-614 LSDVMDIDG
+614 LSSVMDIDG
-623 DVFVSGDDFLSIPK
+623 DVFVSGDDFPSIPK
-637 EFVLDVDA
+637 EYVLDGTDR
-645 KNENG
+645 NG
-650 FFRLAAKGEKAEYKR
+650 FFRLAAAGETAEYKR

-686 AARMDAV
+686 AARMDDV

-701 VVKVK
+701 VVEVK

-711 RVATAADTGRKKY
+711 KVATAADIGNTSVRKY
-724 ISLTDVYVDPVYE
+724 ISLADVYAAPD
-737 ATEYAGTFNV
+737 YAGTFNV
-747 GYVDTDPDTDIKFV
+747 GYVETDPDTDIKFV

-769 GVTQYVI
+769 SVTQYVI

-800 DEVVNGATLSDVLE
+800 DEVVNRASLSDVLE
-814 IDGKVYVKATGF
+814 IDGKVYVKAADF
-826 DAAVATSYDKIGQHV
+826 DAAVATSHDKIGQHV

-856 RNNNGDYVYL
+856 RNNNGDYVLLSSGYYKPTARF
-866 DKEQDGTP
+866 DKTGESYTSSPDGEWFQ
-874 VNDHIKFGTLYNEH
+874 IGTEWHNM
-888 GVAEANGAYFKY
+888 N
-900 NGNLY
+900 
-905 KLSDYKRY
+905 DYKRY
-913 KFDGETA
+913 KFDGENEE
-920 TVYYACIYNGESDK
+920 YYACIYDGESDK

-973 VLYGLGNSKISS
+973 ILYGLGNSKISS
-985 IEAEVSDKIKVATLR
+985 IEAEVSDKIKDATLR
-1000 DLNKWGNLGLKETDD
+1000 ELNTWGNLGMSE
-1015 ELKKKVYYNG
+1015 
-1025 ATIEVGD
+1025 ATLD
-1032 MKAVEFLI
+1032 
-1040 FAIKALPTL
+1040 AIKVANGGEDLTASEFFKGLNVRFVDGKLEIYFKFE

>member
-82 SDAKRIFGI
+82 SDVKRIFGI

-103 TVDDKSREMLDA
+103 TVDDKNRETLGA

-122 KDNNLKVV
+122 KGDNLKVV

-142 ADIDTTSGL
+142 TGIDTTTGL

-210 LNSAINNIKLEDVLP
+210 LNSAINNIKFEDVLP
-225 DFDRDFYA
+225 DFDRDLYT

-264 ECFEYVSNDKKV
+264 EYFEYVSNDKKV

-285 ADAGTIKVSDDGNWK
+285 ADAGTIKVSDAGNWK

-412 EAEPWKTYGYSR
+412 AAEPWKTYGYSR

-433 REHPSTDS
+433 TEYSSTDS
-441 LARYA
+441 LVRYA
-446 LVHVGKSE
+446 LMHVGKSE

-516 VVSDTTAEKATDGAY
+516 VVSVTTAEKATDGAY

-542 YSGTFITAKY
+542 YKGTFITAKDG
-552 RDKTVDE
+552 DKTVY
-559 DKTVFLVKYKDGL
+559 LVKYKDGL

-586 NRVVVELAK
+586 NGVVVALAD
-595 KTIGELQTVGI
+595 KTIGELQTAGI
-606 DDLINTAR
+606 DDLVNAAR
-614 LSDVMDIDG
+614 LSSVMDIDG
-623 DVFVSGDDFLSIPK
+623 DVFVSGDDFPSIPK
-637 EFVLDVDA
+637 EYVLDGTDR
-645 KNENG
+645 NG
-650 FFRLAAKGEKAEYKR
+650 FFRLAAAGETAEYKR

-686 AARMDAV
+686 AARMDNV

-701 VVKVK
+701 VVEVK

-711 RVATAADTGRKKY
+711 KVATAADKGNTSVRKY
-724 ISLTDVYVDPVYE
+724 ISLADVYAAP
-737 ATEYAGTFNV
+737 EYAGTFNV
-747 GYVDTDPDTDIKFV
+747 GYVETAPDTDIKFV
-761 RARGTIEA
+761 RARGTIAA

-814 IDGKVYVKATGF
+814 IDGKVYVKATDF
-826 DAAVATSYDKIGQHV
+826 DAAVATSYEKIGQHV

-888 GVAEANGAYFKY
+888 GVAETNGAYFKY

-920 TVYYACIYNGESDK
+920 TEYYACIYDGESDK

-1000 DLNKWGNLGLKETDD
+1000 ELNTWGNLGLTEE
-1015 ELKKKVYYNG
+1015 ELNKTVKGTTKK
-1025 ATIEVGD
+1025 VGD
-1032 MKAVEFLI
+1032 MKAAEFLKLAI
-1040 FAIKALPTL
+1040 QFATNP

>member
-103 TVDDKSREMLDA
+103 TVDDKSRETLGA
-115 MKVADVF
+115 LKVADVF
-122 KDNNLKVV
+122 KDDNLKVV

-142 ADIDTTSGL
+142 TGIDTTTGL

-210 LNSAINNIKLEDVLP
+210 LNSAINNIKFEDVLP
-225 DFDRDFYA
+225 DFDRDLYT

-252 SPKTLIAANGTS
+252 AQKTLVAANGTS
-264 ECFEYVSNDKKV
+264 EYFEYVSNDKKV

-319 QNRFGIAYVV
+319 QNRFGVAYVV
-329 PEDSHGMTVT
+329 PVDKNGMTVT
-339 ERYDADYSTKNE
+339 ERFSDNACTVSDE

-412 EAEPWKTYGYSR
+412 AAEPWKTYGYSR

-433 REHPSTDS
+433 QEHPSTDS

-446 LVHVGKSE
+446 LMHIGKSE

-516 VVSDTTAEKATDGAY
+516 VVSVTTAEKATDGEY

-542 YSGTFITAKY
+542 YKGTFITAKEG
-552 RDKTVDE
+552 DKTVY
-559 DKTVFLVKYKDGL
+559 LVKYKDGL
-572 TGFGDRYN
+572 AGFGDRYN

-586 NRVVVELAK
+586 NGVVVALAD
-595 KTIGELQTVGI
+595 KTIGELQTAGI
-606 DDLINTAR
+606 DDLVNAAR
-614 LSDVMDIDG
+614 LSDVMDVDG
-623 DVFVSGDDFLSIPK
+623 DVFVEDTTG
-637 EFVLDVDA
+637 EFVLDVDTA
-645 KNENG
+645 GKNG
-650 FFRLAAKGEKAEYKR
+650 FFRLAAAGESAEYKR
-665 VYEGDGNAVVKKL
+665 VYEGDGNAVIKKL

-686 AARMDAV
+686 AARMDDV

-711 RVATAADTGRKKY
+711 KVATAADIGNTSVRKY
-724 ISLTDVYVDPVYE
+724 ISLADVYAAP
-737 ATEYAGTFNV
+737 AAPEYAGTFNV
-747 GYVDTDPDTDIKFV
+747 GYVETDPDTDIKFV
-761 RARGTIEA
+761 RARGTIAA

-814 IDGKVYVKATGF
+814 IDGKVYVKATDF
-826 DAAVATSYDKIGQHV
+826 DAAVAISYEKIGQHV

-856 RNNNGDYVYL
+856 RNNNGEYV
-866 DKEQDGTP
+866 KVDGKY
-874 VNDHIKFGTLYNEH
+874 VKFGALYQYDTESAMWKQSIEGTHFLYNGE
-888 GVAEANGAYFKY
+888 YK
-900 NGNLY
+900 

-920 TVYYACIYNGESDK
+920 PAYYACIYEGESDK

-959 MRIGDVMELNDKNS
+959 MRIGDVMELNDTNS
-973 VLYGLGNSKISS
+973 ILYGLGNSKISS

-1000 DLNKWGNLGLKETDD
+1000 ELNTWGNLGLTEE
-1015 ELKKKVYYNG
+1015 ELNKTVKGTTKK
-1025 ATIEVGD
+1025 VGD
-1032 MKAVEFLI
+1032 MKAAEFLKLAI
-1040 FAIKALPTL
+1040 QFATNP

>member
-103 TVDDKSREMLDA
+103 TVDDKSRETLGA
-115 MKVADVF
+115 LKVADVF
-122 KDNNLKVV
+122 KDDNLKVV

-142 ADIDTTSGL
+142 TGIDTTTGL

-171 LLKSLEINE
+171 LLKSLELNE

-210 LNSAINNIKLEDVLP
+210 LNSAINDIKFEDVLP
-225 DFDRDFYA
+225 DFDRDLYTD
-233 EWDYQNNTA
+233 WDYQNDTA

-264 ECFEYVSNDKKV
+264 EYFEYVPNDKKV

-363 ATEAGV
+363 ATEAGI

-406 TKADYF
+406 TKTDYF

-433 REHPSTDS
+433 TEYSSTDS
-441 LARYA
+441 LVRYA
-446 LVHVGKSE
+446 LMHVGKSE

-516 VVSDTTAEKATDGAY
+516 VVSVTTAEKATDGEY

-542 YSGTFITAKY
+542 YKGTFITAKDG
-552 RDKTVDE
+552 DKTVY
-559 DKTVFLVKYKDGL
+559 LVKYKDGL
-572 TGFGDRYN
+572 AGFGDRYN

-586 NRVVVELAK
+586 NGVVVALSE
-595 KTIGELQTVGI
+595 KTIGELQTAGI
-606 DDLINTAR
+606 DDLVNTAR
-614 LSDVMDIDG
+614 LSDVMDVDG
-623 DVFVSGDDFLSIPK
+623 DVFV
-637 EFVLDVDA
+637 LD
-645 KNENG
+645 
-650 FFRLAAKGEKAEYKR
+650 
-665 VYEGDGNAVVKKL
+665 
-678 STIGVNNI
+678 ST
-686 AARMDAV
+686 A
-693 VNSTLLKE
+693 
-701 VVKVK
+701 
-706 ERYKL
+706 
-711 RVATAADTGRKKY
+711 
-724 ISLTDVYVDPVYE
+724 
-737 ATEYAGTFNV
+737 
-747 GYVDTDPDTDIKFV
+747 
-761 RARGTIEA
+761 
-769 GVTQYVI
+769 
-776 VDKASSGVLVG
+776 
-787 LQDKTIGTLSTGV
+787 
-800 DEVVNGATLSDVLE
+800 
-814 IDGKVYVKATGF
+814 
-826 DAAVATSYDKIGQHV
+826 DAAVATSHDKIGQHV

-856 RNNNGDYVYL
+856 RNNNGDYVLLSSGYYKPTARF
-866 DKEQDGTP
+866 DKTGESYTSSPDGEWFQ
-874 VNDHIKFGTLYNEH
+874 IGTEWHNM
-888 GVAEANGAYFKY
+888 N
-900 NGNLY
+900 
-905 KLSDYKRY
+905 DYKRY
-913 KFDGETA
+913 NFDGETA
-920 TVYYACIYNGESDK
+920 SEYYACIYDGESDK

-959 MRIGDVMELNDKNS
+959 MRIGDVMELNDTNS
-973 VLYGLGNSKISS
+973 ILYGLGNSKISS
-985 IEAEVSDKIKVATLR
+985 IEAEVSDKIKDATLR
-1000 DLNKWGNLGLKETDD
+1000 ELNTWGNLGLTEE
-1015 ELKKKVYYNG
+1015 ELNKTVKGTTKK
-1025 ATIEVGD
+1025 VGD
-1032 MKAVEFLI
+1032 MKAAEFLKLAI
-1040 FAIKALPTL
+1040 QFATNP

>member
-103 TVDDKSREMLDA
+103 TVDDKSRETLGA

-122 KDNNLKVV
+122 KDDNLKVV

-142 ADIDTTSGL
+142 TGIDTTTGL

-210 LNSAINNIKLEDVLP
+210 LNSAINNIKFEDVLP

-252 SPKTLIAANGTS
+252 PQKTLIAANGTS
-264 ECFEYVSNDKKV
+264 EYFEYVSNDKKV

-483 TDDSA
+483 TDASA

-516 VVSDTTAEKATDGAY
+516 VVSVTTAEKATDGAY
-531 IALPALSAGKE
+531 IALPAGKYE
-542 YSGTFITAKY
+542 GTFIDALSPKEGN
-552 RDKTVDE
+552 K
-559 DKTVFLVKYKDGL
+559 KVFLVKYKKGL
-572 TGFGDRYN
+572 AFTGDRYN

-586 NRVVVELAK
+586 NGVVVALAD
-595 KTIGELQTVGI
+595 KTIGELQTAGI
-606 DDLINTAR
+606 DDLVNTAR

-623 DVFVSGDDFLSIPK
+623 DVFVSGDDFPSIPK
-637 EFVLDVDA
+637 EYVLDVDA
-645 KNENG
+645 HNENG
-650 FFRLAAKGEKAEYKR
+650 FFRLAAKGEEAGYKR

-686 AARMDAV
+686 AARMDNV

-701 VVKVK
+701 VVEVK

-711 RVATAADTGRKKY
+711 RVATAADIGNTSVRKN
-724 ISLTDVYVDPVYE
+724 ISLADVYAAPA
-737 ATEYAGTFNV
+737 ATDYAGTFNV
-747 GYVDTDPDTDIKFV
+747 GYVESDPDKDIKFV
-761 RARGTIEA
+761 RARGTIAA

-814 IDGKVYVKATGF
+814 IDGKVYVKATDF
-826 DAAVATSYDKIGQHV
+826 DAAVALSHEKIGQHV

-856 RNNNGDYVYL
+856 RNNSGDYVYL

-888 GVAEANGAYFKY
+888 GVAETDGAYFKY

-920 TVYYACIYNGESDK
+920 TEYYACIYNGESDK

-1000 DLNKWGNLGLKETDD
+1000 ELNAWGNLGMSE
-1015 ELKKKVYYNG
+1015 
-1025 ATIEVGD
+1025 ATLD
-1032 MKAVEFLI
+1032 
-1040 FAIKALPTL
+1040 AIKAANGGKDLTASEFFKGLNARFVDGKLEIYFKFK

>member
-43 ENYTK
+43 EKYTK

-103 TVDDKSREMLDA
+103 TVDDKSRETLGA

-142 ADIDTTSGL
+142 TGIDTTSGL

-210 LNSAINNIKLEDVLP
+210 LNSAINNIKFEDVLP

-233 EWDYQNNTA
+233 EWDNTGA
-242 VLYRRSRAQF
+242 VLYKKESGGEIKLKQ
-252 SPKTLIAANGTS
+252 LIEADGKS
-264 ECFEYVSNDKKV
+264 EFFKFVSTEAKDPAK
-276 SGETYYLLD
+276 TYYKLNREE
-285 ADAGTIKVSDDGNWK
+285 GTIKVSDDGNWELIK
-300 LKAGAELPYFK
+300 ELPDFN
-311 NRYDKSGN
+311 NRYDISGKR
-319 QNRFGIAYVV
+319 NRFGLAYVV
-329 PEDSHGMTVT
+329 LVDDNQIKITKRYADKECTVENEDGMYYFKYTKDAAGT
-339 ERYDADYSTKNE
+339 NYRY
-351 SGLFYYEYDFVT
+351 
-363 ATEAGV
+363 
-369 EYFYRVG
+369 G
-376 AAVRTKIQ
+376 AAIRTKIE
-384 DATGTEPA
+384 GTDPA
-392 KYAEII
+392 QYKEVI
-398 EWRGYVET
+398 EWRGYVEATDGFVNT
-406 TKADYF
+406 TP
-412 EAEPWKTYGYSR
+412 ETYGYSSLAQYE
-424 DGKVTDEEL
+424 KEEL
-433 REHPSTDS
+433 VKQETPD
-441 LARYA
+441 LIICA

-516 VVSDTTAEKATDGAY
+516 VVSVTTAEKAADGAY

-542 YSGTFITAKY
+542 YKGTFITAKY
-552 RDKTVDE
+552 GDKTVY
-559 DKTVFLVKYKDGL
+559 LVKYKDGL
-572 TGFGDRYN
+572 AGFGDRYN

-586 NRVVVELAK
+586 NGVVVALAD
-595 KTIGELQTVGI
+595 KTIGELQTAGI
-606 DDLINTAR
+606 DDLVNAAR
-614 LSDVMDIDG
+614 LSDVMDVDG
-623 DVFVSGDDFLSIPK
+623 DVFVEDASG
-637 EFVLDVDA
+637 EFFLDVDSA
-645 KNENG
+645 GENG
-650 FFRLAAKGEKAEYKR
+650 FFRLATAGETAEYKR
-665 VYEGDGNAVVKKL
+665 VYEGGGNAVVKKL

-701 VVKVK
+701 VVDVQ
-706 ERYKL
+706 ERYEL
-711 RVATAADTGRKKY
+711 RKATSAEIADNTVKKY
-724 ISLTDVYVDPVYE
+724 FDLTAIYGNETTVFE
-737 ATEYAGTFNV
+737 GTFNV
-747 GYVDTDPDTDIKFV
+747 GYDKEDADKKDIRFVSVGDTALP
-761 RARGTIEA
+761 AGT
-769 GVTQYVI
+769 TQYVI
-776 VDKASSGVLVG
+776 VKKASSGVLVG

-814 IDGKVYVKATGF
+814 IDGKVYVKATDF
-826 DAAVATSYDKIGQHV
+826 DAAVALSHNKIGQHV

-866 DKEQDGTP
+866 DKEQDGTQ

-888 GVAEANGAYFKY
+888 GVAEADGAYFKY
-900 NGNLY
+900 KGNLY

-920 TVYYACIYNGESDK
+920 AEYYACIYDGESDK

-973 VLYGLGNSKISS
+973 ILYGLGNSKISS

-1000 DLNKWGNLGLKETDD
+1000 ELNAWGNLGMSE
-1015 ELKKKVYYNG
+1015 
-1025 ATIEVGD
+1025 ATLD
-1032 MKAVEFLI
+1032 
-1040 FAIKALPTL
+1040 AIKAANGGKDLTASEFFKGLKVGVDATGKPIIYFSLS

>member
-103 TVDDKSREMLDA
+103 TVDDKSRETLGA
-115 MKVADVF
+115 LKVADVF
-122 KDNNLKVV
+122 KDDNLKVV

-142 ADIDTTSGL
+142 TGIDTTTGL

-171 LLKSLEINE
+171 LLKSLELNE

-210 LNSAINNIKLEDVLP
+210 LNSAINDIKFEDVLP

-233 EWDYQNNTA
+233 EWDKTGA
-242 VLYRRSRAQF
+242 VLYKKESGGEIKLKQ
-252 SPKTLIAANGTS
+252 LIEADGTS
-264 ECFEYVSNDKKV
+264 EFFKFVNTEAKDPAK
-276 SGETYYLLD
+276 TYYKLNREE
-285 ADAGTIKVSDDGNWK
+285 GTIKVSDDGHWELIK
-300 LKAGAELPYFK
+300 ELPDFN
-311 NRYDKSGN
+311 NRYDISGKR
-319 QNRFGIAYVV
+319 NRFGLAYVV
-329 PEDSHGMTVT
+329 LVDDNQIKITKRYADRDCTVENEDGMYYFKYTKDAAGT
-339 ERYDADYSTKNE
+339 NYRY
-351 SGLFYYEYDFVT
+351 
-363 ATEAGV
+363 
-369 EYFYRVG
+369 G

-433 REHPSTDS
+433 TEYSSTDS
-441 LARYA
+441 LVRYA
-446 LVHVGKSE
+446 LMHVGKSE

-483 TDDSA
+483 TDASA

-516 VVSDTTAEKATDGAY
+516 VVSVTTAEKATDGAY

-542 YSGTFITAKY
+542 YKGTFITAKDG
-552 RDKTVDE
+552 DKTVY
-559 DKTVFLVKYKDGL
+559 LVKYKDGL
-572 TGFGDRYN
+572 AFTGDRYN

-586 NRVVVELAK
+586 NGVVVALAD
-595 KTIGELQTVGI
+595 KTIGELQTAGI
-606 DDLINTAR
+606 DDLVNAAR
-614 LSDVMDIDG
+614 LSDVMDVDG
-623 DVFVSGDDFLSIPK
+623 DVFV
-637 EFVLDVDA
+637 LDSTADA
-645 KNENG
+645 KFILDLDAHGENG
-650 FFRLAAKGEKAEYKR
+650 FFRLAAAGETAEYKR

-686 AARMDAV
+686 AARMDDV

-701 VVKVK
+701 VVEVK

-711 RVATAADTGRKKY
+711 RVATAAEKGNTSVRKY
-724 ISLTDVYVDPVYE
+724 ISLADVYAAP
-737 ATEYAGTFNV
+737 AEYAGTFNV
-747 GYVDTDPDTDIKFV
+747 GYVETDPDTDIKFV
-761 RARGTIEA
+761 RARGTIA
-769 GVTQYVI
+769 TGVTQYVI
-776 VDKASSGVLVG
+776 VEKASSGVLVG

-814 IDGKVYVKATGF
+814 IDGKVYVKAPGF
-826 DAAVATSYDKIGQHV
+826 DAAVALSHEKIGQHV

-888 GVAEANGAYFKY
+888 GEAKADGAYFKY

-920 TVYYACIYNGESDK
+920 DEYYACIYEGESDK

-985 IEAEVSDKIKVATLR
+985 IEAEVSDKIKDATLR

-1025 ATIEVGD
+1025 ATIEVGN

-1040 FAIKALPTL
+1040 LAIKALPPTL

>member
-103 TVDDKSREMLDA
+103 TVDDKSRETLGA
-115 MKVADVF
+115 LKVADVF
-122 KDNNLKVV
+122 KDDNLKVV

-142 ADIDTTSGL
+142 TGIDTTTGL

-210 LNSAINNIKLEDVLP
+210 LNSAINNIKFEDVLP
-225 DFDRDFYA
+225 DFDRDLYT

-252 SPKTLIAANGTS
+252 PQKTLIAANGTS
-264 ECFEYVSNDKKV
+264 EYFEYVSNDKKV

-285 ADAGTIKVSDDGNWK
+285 ADAGTIKVSDAGNWK

-319 QNRFGIAYVV
+319 QNRFGVAYVV
-329 PEDSHGMTVT
+329 PVDKNGMTVT
-339 ERYDADYSTKNE
+339 ERFSDNACTVSDE

-433 REHPSTDS
+433 TEYSSTDS
-441 LARYA
+441 LVRYA
-446 LVHVGKSE
+446 LMHVGKSE

-483 TDDSA
+483 TDASA

-516 VVSDTTAEKATDGAY
+516 VVSVTTAEKATDGEY

-542 YSGTFITAKY
+542 YKGTFITAKEG
-552 RDKTVDE
+552 DKTVY
-559 DKTVFLVKYKDGL
+559 LVKYKDGL
-572 TGFGDRYN
+572 AGFGDRYN

-586 NRVVVELAK
+586 NGVVVALSE
-595 KTIGELQTVGI
+595 KTIGELQTAGI

-614 LSDVMDIDG
+614 LSDVMDVDG
-623 DVFVSGDDFLSIPK
+623 DVFV
-637 EFVLDVDA
+637 LDSTADA
-645 KNENG
+645 KFILDEDANNENG
-650 FFRLAAKGEKAEYKR
+650 FFRLAAAGETAEYKR

-686 AARMDAV
+686 AARMDDV

-701 VVKVK
+701 VVEVK

-711 RVATAADTGRKKY
+711 KVATAADIGNTSVRKY
-724 ISLTDVYVDPVYE
+724 ISLADVYAAP
-737 ATEYAGTFNV
+737 EYAGTFNV
-747 GYVDTDPDTDIKFV
+747 GYVETDPDTDIKFV
-761 RARGTIEA
+761 RATGTIA
-769 GVTQYVI
+769 TSVTQYVI

-800 DEVVNGATLSDVLE
+800 DEVVNRASLSDVLE
-814 IDGKVYVKATGF
+814 IDGKVYVKAADF
-826 DAAVATSYDKIGQHV
+826 DAAVALSHDKIGQHV

-856 RNNNGDYVYL
+856 RNNNGDYVLLSSGYYKPTARF
-866 DKEQDGTP
+866 DKTGESYTSSPDGEWFQ
-874 VNDHIKFGTLYNEH
+874 IGTEWHNM
-888 GVAEANGAYFKY
+888 N
-900 NGNLY
+900 
-905 KLSDYKRY
+905 DYKRY
-913 KFDGETA
+913 NFDGETA
-920 TVYYACIYNGESDK
+920 SGYYACIYDGESDK

-959 MRIGDVMELNDKNS
+959 MRIGDVMELNDTNS
-973 VLYGLGNSKISS
+973 ILYGLGNSKISS

-1000 DLNKWGNLGLKETDD
+1000 ELNAWGNLGMSE
-1015 ELKKKVYYNG
+1015 
-1025 ATIEVGD
+1025 ATLD
-1032 MKAVEFLI
+1032 
-1040 FAIKALPTL
+1040 AIKAANGGKDLTASEFFKGLNARFVDGKLEIYFKFE

>member
-8 FLTFILGLVV
+8 FLTFILGIVV

-43 ENYTK
+43 EKYTK

-103 TVDDKSREMLDA
+103 TVDDKSRETLGA

-142 ADIDTTSGL
+142 TGIDTTTGL

-210 LNSAINNIKLEDVLP
+210 LNSAINNIKFEDVLP

-233 EWDYQNNTA
+233 EWDNTGA
-242 VLYRRSRAQF
+242 VLYKKESGGEIKLKQ
-252 SPKTLIAANGTS
+252 LIEADGTS
-264 ECFEYVSNDKKV
+264 EFFKFVNTEAKDPAK
-276 SGETYYLLD
+276 TYYKLNREE
-285 ADAGTIKVSDDGNWK
+285 GTIKVSDDGNWELIK
-300 LKAGAELPYFK
+300 ELPDFN
-311 NRYDKSGN
+311 NRYDISGKR
-319 QNRFGIAYVV
+319 NRFGLAYVV
-329 PEDSHGMTVT
+329 LVDDNQIKITKRYADRDCTVENEDGMYYFKYTKDAAGT
-339 ERYDADYSTKNE
+339 NYRY
-351 SGLFYYEYDFVT
+351 
-363 ATEAGV
+363 
-369 EYFYRVG
+369 G
-376 AAVRTKIQ
+376 AAIRTKIE
-384 DATGTEPA
+384 GTDPA
-392 KYAEII
+392 QYKEVI
-398 EWRGYVET
+398 EWRGYVEATDGFVNT
-406 TKADYF
+406 TP
-412 EAEPWKTYGYSR
+412 ETYGYSSPAQYE
-424 DGKVTDEEL
+424 KEEL
-433 REHPSTDS
+433 VKQENPD
-441 LARYA
+441 LIICA

-516 VVSDTTAEKATDGAY
+516 VVSVTTAEKATDGAY
-531 IALPALSAGKE
+531 IALPALPAGKE
-542 YSGTFITAKY
+542 YKGTFITAKY

-559 DKTVFLVKYKDGL
+559 DKTVFLVKYKKGL
-572 TGFGDRYN
+572 AFTGDRYN

-586 NRVVVELAK
+586 NGVVVALAD
-595 KTIGELQTVGI
+595 KTIGELQTAGI
-606 DDLINTAR
+606 DDLVNAAR
-614 LSDVMDIDG
+614 LSDVMDVDG
-623 DVFVSGDDFLSIPK
+623 DVFVLDSTADAK
-637 EFVLDVDA
+637 FVLDLDA
-645 KNENG
+645 HGENG
-650 FFRLAAKGEKAEYKR
+650 FFRLATAGETAEYKR

-686 AARMDAV
+686 AARMDNV

-701 VVKVK
+701 VVEVK

-711 RVATAADTGRKKY
+711 RVATAADKDNTSVRKY
-724 ISLTDVYVDPVYE
+724 ISLADVYE
-737 ATEYAGTFNV
+737 APEYAGTFNV
-747 GYVDTDPDTDIKFV
+747 GYVETDPDTDIKFV
-761 RARGTIEA
+761 RATGTIVA

-776 VDKASSGVLVG
+776 ADKASSGVLVG

-814 IDGKVYVKATGF
+814 IDGKVYVKATDF
-826 DAAVATSYDKIGQHV
+826 DAAVALSYDKIGQHV

-874 VNDHIKFGTLYNEH
+874 VGDHIKFGTLYNEH
-888 GVAEANGAYFKY
+888 GVAEADGAYFKY

-920 TVYYACIYNGESDK
+920 AEYYACIYNGESDK

-985 IEAEVSDKIKVATLR
+985 IEAEVTDKIKDATLR
-1000 DLNKWGNLGLKETDD
+1000 ELNAWGNLGLTEE
-1015 ELKKKVYYNG
+1015 ELNKTVRGTTIKVG
-1025 ATIEVGD
+1025 E
-1032 MKAVEFLI
+1032 MKAADFI
-1040 FAIKALPTL
+1040 RIAIRFATE

>member
-103 TVDDKSREMLDA
+103 TVDDKSRETLGA
-115 MKVADVF
+115 LKVADVF
-122 KDNNLKVV
+122 KDDNLKVV

-142 ADIDTTSGL
+142 TGIDTTSGL

-210 LNSAINNIKLEDVLP
+210 LNSAINNIKFEDVLP
-225 DFDRDFYA
+225 DFDRDLYT

-252 SPKTLIAANGTS
+252 PQKTLIAANGTS
-264 ECFEYVSNDKKV
+264 EYFEYVSNDKKV

-285 ADAGTIKVSDDGNWK
+285 ADAGTIKVSDAGNWK

-319 QNRFGIAYVV
+319 QNRFGNTYVV
-329 PEDSHGMTVT
+329 PEDNGMTVT

-351 SGLFYYEYDFVT
+351 SGLFYYKYDFVT

-441 LARYA
+441 LAKYA
-446 LVHVGKSE
+446 LMHVGKSE

-516 VVSDTTAEKATDGAY
+516 VVSVTTAEKATDGAY
-531 IALPALSAGKE
+531 VALPALSAGKE
-542 YSGTFITAKY
+542 YKGTFITAKY
-552 RDKTVDE
+552 GDKTVY
-559 DKTVFLVKYKDGL
+559 LVKYKDGL
-572 TGFGDRYN
+572 AGFGDRYN

-586 NRVVVELAK
+586 NGVVVALSE
-595 KTIGELQTVGI
+595 KTIGELQTAGI

-623 DVFVSGDDFLSIPK
+623 DVFV
-637 EFVLDVDA
+637 LDSTADA
-645 KNENG
+645 KFILDEDANNENG
-650 FFRLAAKGEKAEYKR
+650 FFRLAAAGETAEYKR

-686 AARMDAV
+686 AARMDDV

-701 VVKVK
+701 VVEVK

-711 RVATAADTGRKKY
+711 KVATAADKGNTSVRKY
-724 ISLTDVYVDPVYE
+724 ISLADVYAAP
-737 ATEYAGTFNV
+737 EYAGTFNV
-747 GYVDTDPDTDIKFV
+747 GYVETDPDTDIKFV
-761 RARGTIEA
+761 RARGTIAA

-800 DEVVNGATLSDVLE
+800 DEVVNRATLSDVLE
-814 IDGKVYVKATGF
+814 IDGKVYVKATDF
-826 DAAVATSYDKIGQHV
+826 DAAVALSHDKIGQHV

-856 RNNNGDYVYL
+856 RNNNGDYVLLSSGYYKPTARF
-866 DKEQDGTP
+866 DKTGGSYTSSPDGEWFQ
-874 VNDHIKFGTLYNEH
+874 IGTEWHNM
-888 GVAEANGAYFKY
+888 N
-900 NGNLY
+900 
-905 KLSDYKRY
+905 DYKRF

-920 TVYYACIYNGESDK
+920 AEYYACIYDGESDK

-973 VLYGLGNSKISS
+973 ILYGLGNSKISS

-1025 ATIEVGD
+1025 ATIEVGN

-1040 FAIKALPTL
+1040 LAIKALPPTL

>member
-103 TVDDKSREMLDA
+103 TVDDKSRETLGA
-115 MKVADVF
+115 LKVADVF
-122 KDNNLKVV
+122 KDDNLKVV

-142 ADIDTTSGL
+142 TGIDTTTGL

-171 LLKSLEINE
+171 LLKSLELNE

-210 LNSAINNIKLEDVLP
+210 LNSAINNIKFEDVLP
-225 DFDRDFYA
+225 DFDRDLYT

-264 ECFEYVSNDKKV
+264 EYFEYVSNDKKV

-285 ADAGTIKVSDDGNWK
+285 ADAGTIKVSDAGNWK

-351 SGLFYYEYDFVT
+351 SGMFYYEYDFVT

-433 REHPSTDS
+433 QEHPSTDS

-446 LVHVGKSE
+446 LMHVGKSE

-516 VVSDTTAEKATDGAY
+516 VVSVTTAEKATDGEY

-542 YSGTFITAKY
+542 YKGTFITAKEG
-552 RDKTVDE
+552 DKTVY
-559 DKTVFLVKYKDGL
+559 LVKYKDGL
-572 TGFGDRYN
+572 AGFGDRYN

-586 NRVVVELAK
+586 NGVVVALAD
-595 KTIGELQTVGI
+595 KTIGELQTAGI
-606 DDLINTAR
+606 DDLVNTAR
-614 LSDVMDIDG
+614 LSDVMDVDG
-623 DVFVSGDDFLSIPK
+623 DVFV
-637 EFVLDVDA
+637 LDSTADA
-645 KNENG
+645 KFILDEDANNENG
-650 FFRLAAKGEKAEYKR
+650 FFRLAAAGETAEYKR

-686 AARMDAV
+686 AARMDDV

-701 VVKVK
+701 VVEVK

-711 RVATAADTGRKKY
+711 KVATAADIGNTSVRKY
-724 ISLTDVYVDPVYE
+724 ISLADVYAAPD
-737 ATEYAGTFNV
+737 YAGTFNV
-747 GYVDTDPDTDIKFV
+747 GYVETDPDTDIKFV

-769 GVTQYVI
+769 SVTQYVI

-800 DEVVNGATLSDVLE
+800 DEVVNGATISDVLE
-814 IDGKVYVKATGF
+814 IDGKVYVKATDF
-826 DAAVATSYDKIGQHV
+826 DAAVALSHDKIGQHV

-856 RNNNGDYVYL
+856 RNNNGDYVLLSSGYYKPTARF
-866 DKEQDGTP
+866 DKTGESYTSSPDGEWFQ
-874 VNDHIKFGTLYNEH
+874 IG
-888 GVAEANGAYFKY
+888 AEWHNM
-900 NGNLY
+900 N
-905 KLSDYKRY
+905 DYKRF

-920 TVYYACIYNGESDK
+920 AEYYACIYDGESDK

-959 MRIGDVMELNDKNS
+959 MRIGDVMELNDTNS
-973 VLYGLGNSKISS
+973 ILYGLGNSKISS

-1000 DLNKWGNLGLKETDD
+1000 ELNAWGNLGMSE
-1015 ELKKKVYYNG
+1015 
-1025 ATIEVGD
+1025 ATLD
-1032 MKAVEFLI
+1032 
-1040 FAIKALPTL
+1040 AIKTANGGKDLTASEFFKGLKVGVDATGKPIIYFSLS

>member
-103 TVDDKSREMLDA
+103 TVDDKSRETLGA
-115 MKVADVF
+115 LKVADVF
-122 KDNNLKVV
+122 KGDNLKVV

-142 ADIDTTSGL
+142 TGIDTTTGL

-210 LNSAINNIKLEDVLP
+210 LNSAINSIKFEDVLP

-233 EWDYQNNTA
+233 ERDKTGA
-242 VLYRRSRAQF
+242 VLYKKESGGEIKLKQ
-252 SPKTLIAANGTS
+252 LIEADGTS
-264 ECFEYVSNDKKV
+264 EFFKFVNTEAKDPAK
-276 SGETYYLLD
+276 TYYKLNREE
-285 ADAGTIKVSDDGNWK
+285 GTIKVSDDGNWELIK
-300 LKAGAELPYFK
+300 ELPDFN
-311 NRYDKSGN
+311 NRYDISGKR
-319 QNRFGIAYVV
+319 NRFGLAYVV
-329 PEDSHGMTVT
+329 LVDDNQIKITKRYADRACTVENEDGMYYFKYTKDAAGT
-339 ERYDADYSTKNE
+339 NYRY
-351 SGLFYYEYDFVT
+351 
-363 ATEAGV
+363 
-369 EYFYRVG
+369 G
-376 AAVRTKIQ
+376 AAIRTKIE
-384 DATGTEPA
+384 GTDPA
-392 KYAEII
+392 QYKEVI
-398 EWRGYVET
+398 EWRGYVEATGGFVNT
-406 TKADYF
+406 TP
-412 EAEPWKTYGYSR
+412 ETYGYSTPAQYE
-424 DGKVTDEEL
+424 KEEL
-433 REHPSTDS
+433 VKQENPD
-441 LARYA
+441 LIICA

-483 TDDSA
+483 TDASA

-516 VVSDTTAEKATDGAY
+516 VVSVTTAEKAADGKY

-542 YSGTFITAKY
+542 YKGTFITAKDG
-552 RDKTVDE
+552 DKTVY
-559 DKTVFLVKYKDGL
+559 LVKYKDGL
-572 TGFGDRYN
+572 AGFGDRYN

-586 NRVVVELAK
+586 NGVVVALAD
-595 KTIGELQTVGI
+595 KTIGELQTAGI
-606 DDLINTAR
+606 DDLINDA
-614 LSDVMDIDG
+614 LLYDVMDIDG
-623 DVFVSGDDFLSIPK
+623 DVFVEDTTG
-637 EFVLDVDA
+637 EFVLDVDTA
-645 KNENG
+645 GKNG
-650 FFRLAAKGEKAEYKR
+650 FFRLAQTGETATHKR
-665 VYEGDGNAVVKKL
+665 VYEGASNAVVKKL

-686 AARMDAV
+686 AARMDDV

-711 RVATAADTGRKKY
+711 SVATEAQKDDTSVRKY
-724 ISLTDVYVDPVYE
+724 ISLADVYS
-737 ATEYAGTFNV
+737 ASEYAGTFNV
-747 GYVDTDPDTDIKFV
+747 GYVETDPDTDIKFV
-761 RARGTIEA
+761 RATGTIA
-769 GVTQYVI
+769 ASVTQYVI

-814 IDGKVYVKATGF
+814 IDGKVYVKAADF

-888 GVAEANGAYFKY
+888 GVAEADGAYFKY

-920 TVYYACIYNGESDK
+920 AEYYACIYEGESDK

-973 VLYGLGNSKISS
+973 ILYGLGNSKISS

-1000 DLNKWGNLGLKETDD
+1000 ELNAWGNLGMSETTLD
-1015 ELKKKVYYNG
+1015 
-1025 ATIEVGD
+1025 
-1032 MKAVEFLI
+1032 
-1040 FAIKALPTL
+1040 AIKVANGGKDLTASEFFKGLKVGVDATGKPIIYFSLS

>member
-103 TVDDKSREMLDA
+103 TVDDKSRETLGA

-122 KDNNLKVV
+122 KDDNLKVV

-210 LNSAINNIKLEDVLP
+210 LNSAINNIKFEDVLP
-225 DFDRDFYA
+225 DFDRDLYTD
-233 EWDYQNNTA
+233 WDYQNNTA

-252 SPKTLIAANGTS
+252 PQQTLIAENGTS
-264 ECFEYVSNDKKV
+264 EYFEYVSNDKKV

-351 SGLFYYEYDFVT
+351 SGLFYYDYDFVT

-412 EAEPWKTYGYSR
+412 EKTPWKTYGYSR
-424 DGKVTDEEL
+424 YGKVEDEEL
-433 REHPSTDS
+433 TEYKPTDS

-446 LVHVGKSE
+446 LMHVGTSE

-516 VVSDTTAEKATDGAY
+516 VVSVTTAEKATDGAY
-531 IALPALSAGKE
+531 IALPVLSEGKE
-542 YSGTFITAKY
+542 YEGTFIDAK
-552 RDKTVDE
+552 DG
-559 DKTVFLVKYKDGL
+559 DKTVFLVKYKKGL
-572 TGFGDRYN
+572 AFTGDRYN
-580 ITEKAS
+580 IEKAS
-586 NRVVVELAK
+586 NRVVVALAD
-595 KTIGELQTVGI
+595 KTIGELQTAGI

-614 LSDVMDIDG
+614 LSDVMDVDG
-623 DVFVSGDDFLSIPK
+623 DVFV
-637 EFVLDVDA
+637 LDSTADA
-645 KNENG
+645 KFILDEDAHGENG
-650 FFRLAAKGEKAEYKR
+650 FFRLAAAGETAEYKR

-686 AARMDAV
+686 AARMDNV

-701 VVKVK
+701 VVEVK

-711 RVATAADTGRKKY
+711 RVATAADIGNTSVRKY
-724 ISLTDVYVDPVYE
+724 ISLADVYAAP
-737 ATEYAGTFNV
+737 EYAGTFNV
-747 GYVDTDPDTDIKFV
+747 GYVETDPDTDIKFV
-761 RARGTIEA
+761 RATGTIA
-769 GVTQYVI
+769 TGVTQYVI

-814 IDGKVYVKATGF
+814 IDGKVYVKATDF
-826 DAAVATSYDKIGQHV
+826 AAAVTISNEKIGQEV

-848 LFLEAGYV
+848 LFLEAGYA
-856 RNNNGDYVYL
+856 RNNNGNYVLLSSGYYKPTSRFDKTGESYSSSSDGEWFQIGTEWHNMNDY
-866 DKEQDGTP
+866 QR
-874 VNDHIKFGTLYNEH
+874 YN
-888 GVAEANGAYFKY
+888 
-900 NGNLY
+900 
-905 KLSDYKRY
+905 
-913 KFDGETA
+913 FDGESA
-920 TVYYACIYNGESDK
+920 TGYYACIYDGESDK

-945 DLADSGTM
+945 DLADGGTM

-959 MRIGDVMELNDKNS
+959 MRIGDVMELNDTNS
-973 VLYGLGNSKISS
+973 ILYELGNSKISS
-985 IEAEVSDKIKVATLR
+985 IEAEVSDKIKGATLR

-1025 ATIEVGD
+1025 ATIEVGN

>member
-8 FLTFILGLVV
+8 FLTFILGIVV

-103 TVDDKSREMLDA
+103 TVDDKSRETLGA
-115 MKVADVF
+115 LKVADVF
-122 KDNNLKVV
+122 KDDNLKVV

-142 ADIDTTSGL
+142 TGIDTTTGL

-210 LNSAINNIKLEDVLP
+210 LNSAINNIKFEDVLP
-225 DFDRDFYA
+225 DFDRDLYT

-252 SPKTLIAANGTS
+252 PQKTLIAANGTS
-264 ECFEYVSNDKKV
+264 EYFEYVSNDKKV

-285 ADAGTIKVSDDGNWK
+285 ADAGTIKVSDAGNWK

-369 EYFYRVG
+369 EYFYRIG

-433 REHPSTDS
+433 TEYSSTDS
-441 LARYA
+441 LVRYA
-446 LVHVGKSE
+446 LMHVGKSE

-516 VVSDTTAEKATDGAY
+516 VVSVTTAEKATDGEY

-542 YSGTFITAKY
+542 YKGTFITAKDG
-552 RDKTVDE
+552 DKTVY
-559 DKTVFLVKYKDGL
+559 LVKYKDGL
-572 TGFGDRYN
+572 AGFGDRYN
-580 ITEKAS
+580 IREKAS
-586 NRVVVELAK
+586 NGVVVALAD
-595 KTIGELQTVGI
+595 KTIGELQIAGI
-606 DDLINTAR
+606 DDLVNAAR
-614 LSDVMDIDG
+614 LSDVMDVDG
-623 DVFVSGDDFLSIPK
+623 DVFV
-637 EFVLDVDA
+637 LDSTADA
-645 KNENG
+645 KFILDLDAHGENG
-650 FFRLAAKGEKAEYKR
+650 FFRLAAAGETAEYKR
-665 VYEGDGNAVVKKL
+665 VYEGDGNAVIKKL

-686 AARMDAV
+686 AARMDDV

-701 VVKVK
+701 VVEVK

-711 RVATAADTGRKKY
+711 KVATAADIGNTSVRKY
-724 ISLTDVYVDPVYE
+724 ISLADVY
-737 ATEYAGTFNV
+737 ATPAAPEYAGTFNV
-747 GYVDTDPDTDIKFV
+747 GYVETDPDTDIKFV
-761 RARGTIEA
+761 RARGTIA
-769 GVTQYVI
+769 TGVTQYVI

-787 LQDKTIGTLSTGV
+787 LQDKTIGTFSTGV

-814 IDGKVYVKATGF
+814 IDGKVYVKATDF

-856 RNNNGDYVYL
+856 RNNNGDYVLLSSGYYKPTARF
-866 DKEQDGTP
+866 DKTGGSYTSSPDGEWFQ
-874 VNDHIKFGTLYNEH
+874 IGTEWHNM
-888 GVAEANGAYFKY
+888 N
-900 NGNLY
+900 
-905 KLSDYKRY
+905 DYKRY
-913 KFDGETA
+913 NFDGETA
-920 TVYYACIYNGESDK
+920 AEYYACIYDGESDK

-945 DLADSGTM
+945 DLSDSGTM

-973 VLYGLGNSKISS
+973 ILYGLGNSKISS

-1000 DLNKWGNLGLKETDD
+1000 ELNAWGNLGMSE
-1015 ELKKKVYYNG
+1015 
-1025 ATIEVGD
+1025 ATLD
-1032 MKAVEFLI
+1032 
-1040 FAIKALPTL
+1040 AIKAANGGKDLTASEFFKGLNARFVDGKLEIYFKFK